1 MKADKRTL
9 FCLAILII
17 TFLASC
23 SLAVTP
29 RDPVE
34 GDLAVKPSP
43 VAAPTVTVTD
53 RTAGSGNVTL
63 SLSWEAVEG
72 ATQYEVLYQS
82 EDQIF
87 EGDWS
92 SHRVS
97 TNSASLTL
105 SANEVFRITVVASN
119 GYSSSDEG
127 GYALVSTINSIDEVS
142 PVISAGIPSIIIR
155 HPSVSFNGEK
165 ILDLVYTIRITNA
178 DGSQAMYADGKPVE
192 ELIIP
197 NSTYYSF
204 ADALAPSSEYAV
216 DVSMYIDNDGTDGY
230 SEDDEL
236 IDSATASFSTDVD
249 SYPDVVSAVSASLV
263 HTETGEAAFRLS
275 FTAPP
280 VKKGLEDQDV
290 KRRFRITRNEV
301 GGDSIVVLSETLPC
315 ESDDEDSFYLIDSQ
329 GLEANRQ
336 YTYTVESYYFFSEG
350 NAYNRQSD
358 ENGVESS
365 TVNLLSVPENL
376 EASIEGEKTEYTVTL
391 SFDFPFGLEDGHT
404 ISLERRET
412 GLQSDGYWSSVAI
425 GSQKVEGE
433 RVTITSTITLSEEEA
448 RRSHSYSYRVVV
460 SDGNFTTSAISTPVS
475 TTGTIKELNV
485 IEEFAATDT
494 ALAGKVSLGW
504 TYSED
509 GLDGTGL
516 SEQDLTIT
524 LLRAL
529 SPDYSDAQPVDEGF
543 VYSSGHY
550 EDSSVEDGV
559 TYHYAISV
567 GVSNQSGYEGYSEV
581 DYVSAS
587 SLAPVSSI
595 SASQGEYSER
605 IELSWSG
612 VDGAEDYQVYYRAY
626 GSEGDWILATDDIC
640 SPPESDPSTG
650 LWTASFTKD
659 AGTSSAGL
667 SYSFCVK
674 PEDREG
680 NVSQRDPAASAV
692 GNMLGPA
699 SITVDVSRGEYSDSI
714 LVRWN
719 AIPGATQYLVQGF
732 NGEGEDAMEIFR
744 EIVVPDGEGM
754 SVVFSTDNVSSE
766 AEYGLSQSYWFSI
779 TPQYNSQ
786 SSVTS
791 TERKEGWWVMPPK
804 DVSASKADSSS
815 VVFISWEPV
824 DAAEGYNVYRRRVEK
839 NSNGDYVS
847 LEDWGRPIQYTSMTS
862 VEDILSSDFNST
874 DAYYEYTVSTFIN
887 GVEGPLQTTFID
899 EPQNPEGLKKNIGF
913 PLYSPTQV
921 RISDVEVERHYDY
934 LSRIQFIE
942 NAYAD
947 SYQISSPLMSSP
959 IVIDMSLEDSVT
971 TIEDLSLAEAVE
983 GSVYR
988 DGKGNM
994 LVFIER
1000 PHLVDSV
1007 YFQISVSSMVDESVF
1022 PNDNVSN
1029 AYSATLRP
1037 SSLRYIEM
1045 IALANSVLSEAIAP
1059 ANAHYSGDWWYS
1071 GWESSSGYENPWT
1084 TTVGGGTV
1092 TTNVE
1097 DTNLGQQTEV
1107 AASIELSNV
1116 VLNMVRL
1123 SGSFA
1128 PTTGGTKLAYQTNP
1142 LYELVSKDGPLTVEL
1157 PLDYGT
1163 VQIDYQSV
1171 RVDNSA
1177 GTYVVSVDGVQ
1188 SDPIPATDV
1197 EVMPL

>member
-92 SHRVS
+92 SHWVS

-119 GYSSSDEG
+119 GYSSSDAG

-230 SEDDEL
+230 SEGDEL

-301 GGDSIVVLSETLPC
+301 GGDSIVVLSETLLC
-315 ESDDEDSFYLIDSQ
+315 ESDGEDSFYLIDSQ

-433 RVTITSTITLSEEEA
+433 RVTITSAISLSEDEA
-448 RRSHSYSYRVVV
+448 RRSHSYSYRVTV
-460 SDGNFTTSAISTPVS
+460 SYENFTSTAISTPVS

-524 LLRAL
+524 LLRSL
-529 SPDYSDAQPVDEGF
+529 SPDYSDAAAVEGDIDFTKGSYVD
-543 VYSSGHY
+543 ST
-550 EDSSVEDGV
+550 VEDGV

-595 SASQGEYSER
+595 SASQGEYSDR

-626 GSEGDWILATDDIC
+626 GSEGDWILATDELF
-640 SPPESDPSTG
+640 PKPESDPSTG
-650 LWTASFTKD
+650 LWTASFIKD

-667 SYSFCVK
+667 RYSFCVK
-674 PEDREG
+674 PVDREG
-680 NVSQRDPAASAV
+680 NVSQRNPAASAV

-699 SITVDVSRGEYSDSI
+699 SIVVDVSRGEYSDSI
-714 LVRWN
+714 LISWN

-744 EIVVPDGEGM
+744 QSVVPDGEGM

-766 AEYGLSQSYWFSI
+766 AEYGLSQHYWFSI

-791 TERKEGWWVMPPK
+791 TERVEGWWVMPPR
-804 DVSASKADSSS
+804 DIVASKAES
-815 VVFISWEPV
+815 
-824 DAAEGYNVYRRRVEK
+824 AEGTTIIWSPVADASRYYIYRRPLGSISSWQQIASTTDT
-839 NSNGDYVS
+839 NFIDYILDSGDNYSN
-847 LEDWGRPIQYTSMTS
+847 TS
-862 VEDILSSDFNST
+862 
-874 DAYYEYTVSTFIN
+874 YEYTVSTRI
-887 GVEGPLQTTFID
+887 GSVEGPVQTWFTTAED
-899 EPQNPEGLKKNIGF
+899 AVLADNVGF
-913 PLYSPTQV
+913 PLYHPEDIEVSEVSVGGDYLQKIEFLANSYATSYRITDSIENDVREFAVSSIDEGAVDDSQASDGLAYRVGDQITIFIRRPDVRSSIHYTISVASRNGNIESPVDQ
-921 RISDVEVERHYDY
+921 ISDSYATACTPEHLRLNEVVNFSNTILGEAIDIGNEAFGYDWWNGRVSSDGRPDSFETVVDGEVVISGVRKYGDISYSIGESYMDIKNYQPDGYRLMIESAHIDMELQDSDWNEEGYLGTDY
-934 LSRIQFIE
+934 LS
-942 NAYAD
+942 NLHY
-947 SYQISSPLMSSP
+947 
-959 IVIDMSLEDSVT
+959 T
-971 TIEDLSLAEAVE
+971 DLSVILPT
-983 GSVYR
+983 GY
-988 DGKGNM
+988 G
-994 LVFIER
+994 
-1000 PHLVDSV
+1000 
-1007 YFQISVSSMVDESVF
+1007 
-1022 PNDNVSN
+1022 
-1029 AYSATLRP
+1029 SATI
-1037 SSLRYIEM
+1037 S
-1045 IALANSVLSEAIAP
+1045 
-1059 ANAHYSGDWWYS
+1059 HGDN
-1071 GWESSSGYENPWT
+1071 GY
-1084 TTVGGGTV
+1084 TVSY
-1092 TTNVE
+1092 
-1097 DTNLGQQTEV
+1097 DGQ
-1107 AASIELSNV
+1107 
-1116 VLNMVRL
+1116 
-1123 SGSFA
+1123 SGSLSDSDVQVA
-1128 PTTGGTKLAYQTNP
+1128 PL
-1142 LYELVSKDGPLTVEL
+1142 
-1157 PLDYGT
+1157 
-1163 VQIDYQSV
+1163 
-1171 RVDNSA
+1171 
-1177 GTYVVSVDGVQ
+1177 
-1188 SDPIPATDV
+1188 
-1197 EVMPL
+1197 

>member
-43 VAAPTVTVTD
+43 VATPTVTVTD

-63 SLSWEAVEG
+63 SLSWDAVEG

-87 EGDWS
+87 EGEWS
-92 SHRVS
+92 SHKVP

-119 GYSSSDEG
+119 GYSSSDAG

-216 DVSMYIDNDGTDGY
+216 DVSMYIDNDGTAGY
-230 SEDDEL
+230 SEGDEL
-236 IDSATASFSTDVD
+236 IDSSTASFSTDVD
-249 SYPDVVSAVSASLV
+249 SYPDVVSAVSASL
-263 HTETGEAAFRLS
+263 TQTDAEDAAFRLS

-280 VKKGLEDQDV
+280 VKKGLEDQNV

-315 ESDDEDSFYLIDSQ
+315 ESDGEDSFYLIDSQ
-329 GLEANRQ
+329 DLEANRQ
-336 YTYTVESYYFFSEG
+336 YTYTVESYYFFNDG

-358 ENGVESS
+358 ENGVNSS
-365 TVNLLSVPENL
+365 PVNLLSVPENL
-376 EASIEGEKTEYTVTL
+376 EASIEGEGTAYTVTL
-391 SFDFPFGLEDGHT
+391 SFDFPFGLEEGHT

-412 GLQSDGYWSSVAI
+412 GLQSASDWSSVEFDNQI
-425 GSQKVEGE
+425 VEGE
-433 RVTITSTITLSEEEA
+433 RVTLTSTITLSEEEA
-448 RRSHSYSYRVVV
+448 RRSHSYSYRVTV
-460 SDGNFTTSAISTPVS
+460 SYENFTSTAISTPVS

-485 IEEFAATDT
+485 IEKFAATDT

-509 GLDGTGL
+509 GLSGTGL
-516 SEQDLTIT
+516 NEQDLTIT

-559 TYHYAISV
+559 TYYYAISV

-595 SASQGEYSER
+595 SASQGEYSDR

-612 VDGAEDYQVYYRAY
+612 VDGAKDYQVYYRAY
-626 GSEGDWILATDDIC
+626 GSEGDWILATDELF
-640 SPPESDPSTG
+640 PKPESDPSTG
-650 LWTASFTKD
+650 LWTASFIKD

-667 SYSFCVK
+667 RYSFCVK
-674 PEDREG
+674 PVDREG
-680 NVSQRDPAASAV
+680 NVSQRDPAVSAV

-699 SITVDVSRGEYSDSI
+699 SIVVDVSRGEYSDSI

-744 EIVVPDGEGM
+744 QSVVPDGEGM

-791 TERKEGWWVMPPK
+791 TERVKGWWVMPPR
-804 DVSASKADSSS
+804 DIVASKAES
-815 VVFISWEPV
+815 
-824 DAAEGYNVYRRRVEK
+824 AEGTTINWSPVADASRYYIYRRPLGSISSWQQIASTTDT
-839 NSNGDYVS
+839 NFIDYILDSGDNYSN
-847 LEDWGRPIQYTSMTS
+847 TS
-862 VEDILSSDFNST
+862 
-874 DAYYEYTVSTFIN
+874 YEYTVSTRI
-887 GVEGPLQTTFID
+887 GSVEGPVQTWFTTAED
-899 EPQNPEGLKKNIGF
+899 AVLADNVGF
-913 PLYSPTQV
+913 PLYHPEDIEVSEVSVGGDYLQKIEFVANSYATSYRITDSIENEVREFAVSSISEGAVDDSQATDGLSYRVGDQITIFIRRPDVRSSIHYTISVASRNGNIESPIDQ
-921 RISDVEVERHYDY
+921 ISDSYATACTPEHLRLNEVVNFSNSILGAAIAIGNEAFGYDWWNGSWDPDGRPDHFETVVDGEVVISGVRKYGDISYSIGESYMDIKNYQPDGYRLMIESVHIDMELQDSDWDEEGYLGTDY
-934 LSRIQFIE
+934 LS
-942 NAYAD
+942 NLHY
-947 SYQISSPLMSSP
+947 
-959 IVIDMSLEDSVT
+959 T
-971 TIEDLSLAEAVE
+971 DLSIILPT
-983 GSVYR
+983 GY
-988 DGKGNM
+988 G
-994 LVFIER
+994 
-1000 PHLVDSV
+1000 
-1007 YFQISVSSMVDESVF
+1007 
-1022 PNDNVSN
+1022 
-1029 AYSATLRP
+1029 SATI
-1037 SSLRYIEM
+1037 S
-1045 IALANSVLSEAIAP
+1045 
-1059 ANAHYSGDWWYS
+1059 HGDN
-1071 GWESSSGYENPWT
+1071 GY
-1084 TTVGGGTV
+1084 TV
-1092 TTNVE
+1092 TY
-1097 DTNLGQQTEV
+1097 DGQSGTLSDSDVQV
-1107 AASIELSNV
+1107 A
-1116 VLNMVRL
+1116 
-1123 SGSFA
+1123 
-1128 PTTGGTKLAYQTNP
+1128 P
-1142 LYELVSKDGPLTVEL
+1142 L
-1157 PLDYGT
+1157 
-1163 VQIDYQSV
+1163 
-1171 RVDNSA
+1171 
-1177 GTYVVSVDGVQ
+1177 
-1188 SDPIPATDV
+1188 
-1197 EVMPL
+1197 

>member
-17 TFLASC
+17 MFLASC

-43 VAAPTVTVTD
+43 VATPTVTVTD

-92 SHRVS
+92 SHWVS

-119 GYSSSDEG
+119 GYSSSDAG

-216 DVSMYIDNDGTDGY
+216 DVSMYIDNDGTAGY
-230 SEDDEL
+230 SEGDEL

-263 HTETGEAAFRLS
+263 HTETREAAFRLS

-290 KRRFRITRNEV
+290 HRRFRITRNEV

-315 ESDDEDSFYLIDSQ
+315 ESDGEDSFYLIDSQ

-336 YTYTVESYYFFSEG
+336 YTYTVESYYFFRDG

-365 TVNLLSVPENL
+365 PVNLLSVPENL
-376 EASIEGEKTEYTVTL
+376 EASIAGEGTAYTVTL
-391 SFDFPFGLEDGHT
+391 SFDFPFGLEEGHT

-412 GLQSDGYWSSVAI
+412 GLQSGSDWSSVAFDNQI
-425 GSQKVEGE
+425 VDGE
-433 RVTITSTITLSEEEA
+433 RVTITSAISLSEDEA
-448 RRSHSYSYRVVV
+448 RRSHSYSYRVTV
-460 SDGNFTTSAISTPVS
+460 SYENFTSTAISTPVS
-475 TTGTIKELNV
+475 TTGTLTELDVIKSLES
-485 IEEFAATDT
+485 TSPP
-494 ALAGKVSLGW
+494 LAGKISLSW
-504 TYSED
+504 DYDLSNLAED
-509 GLDGTGL
+509 IQED
-516 SEQDLTIT
+516 DLTFT
-524 LLRAL
+524 LLRSL
-529 SPDYSDAQPVDEGF
+529 SPDYSDAAAVEGDIDFTKGSYVD
-543 VYSSGHY
+543 ST
-550 EDSSVEDGV
+550 VEDGV

-581 DYVSAS
+581 DYISAS
-587 SLAPVSSI
+587 SLAPISSI
-595 SASQGEYSER
+595 SASQGEYSDR

-626 GSEGDWILATDDIC
+626 GSEGDWILATEDIC
-640 SPPESDPSTG
+640 PTPVSDPSTG
-650 LWTASFTKD
+650 LWIASFKKD

-667 SYSFCVK
+667 RYSFCVK

-680 NVSQRDPAASAV
+680 NVSQRDPAATAV

-744 EIVVPDGEGM
+744 EIVVPDGEVM

-791 TERKEGWWVMPPK
+791 TERVEGWWVMPPR
-804 DVSASKADSSS
+804 DIVASKAESAQLTYLSWTPVADASFYNIYRREYGGAGEWTYVATTSQSSYS
-815 VVFISWEPV
+815 VVDRDSGNR
-824 DAAEGYNVYRRRVEK
+824 ATNV
-839 NSNGDYVS
+839 
-847 LEDWGRPIQYTSMTS
+847 
-862 VEDILSSDFNST
+862 
-874 DAYYEYTVSTFIN
+874 AYEYSVSSTHD
-887 GVEGPLQTTFID
+887 GLEGPLQNYFVDTVEDDIYAD
-899 EPQNPEGLKKNIGF
+899 NVGF
-913 PLYSPTQV
+913 PLYHPEQV
-921 RISDVEVERHYDY
+921 VITELTLNGDQCFRISFKANPFATGYRISSTLMNDINLESIVDGLPAESEVVLNTAYRNGDEIVVYIVRPTVRTYVFVDISLSSINRNIEYETDRRSLPITYDG
-934 LSRIQFIE
+934 LLPEILRPGEMMNLVNPAFSQGF
-942 NAYAD
+942 ALAD
-947 SYQISSPLMSSP
+947 SAFSSDWAAFRGGEKRYNDRSDVSAHVPTESWGLVGDTDYDSASISFDGFEYNSVKLSGTVNIQIHTYVGSTMWHDYPAERL
-959 IVIDMSLEDSVT
+959 
-971 TIEDLSLAEAVE
+971 LSK
-983 GSVYR
+983 
-988 DGKGNM
+988 DGNM
-994 LVFIER
+994 LHAVLPLGYGEIDIVF
-1000 PHLVDSV
+1000 
-1007 YFQISVSSMVDESVF
+1007 
-1022 PNDNVSN
+1022 
-1029 AYSATLRP
+1029 
-1037 SSLRYIEM
+1037 
-1045 IALANSVLSEAIAP
+1045 NSVGV
-1059 ANAHYSGDWWYS
+1059 NGYSGGSYTIYS
-1071 GWESSSGYENPWT
+1071 SDGSIIAQDLP
-1084 TTVGGGTV
+1084 
-1092 TTNVE
+1092 
-1097 DTNLGQQTEV
+1097 
-1107 AASIELSNV
+1107 ASE
-1116 VLNMVRL
+1116 
-1123 SGSFA
+1123 
-1128 PTTGGTKLAYQTNP
+1128 
-1142 LYELVSKDGPLTVEL
+1142 
-1157 PLDYGT
+1157 
-1163 VQIDYQSV
+1163 
-1171 RVDNSA
+1171 
-1177 GTYVVSVDGVQ
+1177 
-1188 SDPIPATDV
+1188 V
-1197 EVMPL
+1197 EVPPV

>member
-17 TFLASC
+17 MFLASC

-119 GYSSSDEG
+119 GYSSSDAG

-216 DVSMYIDNDGTDGY
+216 DVSMYIDNDGTAGY

-391 SFDFPFGLEDGHT
+391 SFDFPFGLEEGHT
-404 ISLERRET
+404 ISLVRRET

-433 RVTITSTITLSEEEA
+433 RVTLTSTITLSEEEA

-595 SASQGEYSER
+595 SASQGEYSDR

-626 GSEGDWILATDDIC
+626 GSEGDWLPATDDIC

-667 SYSFCVK
+667 RYSFCVK
-674 PEDREG
+674 PVDREG
-680 NVSQRDPAASAV
+680 NVSQRNPAASAV

-699 SITVDVSRGEYSDSI
+699 SIVVDVSRGEYSDSI

-766 AEYGLSQSYWFSI
+766 AEYGLSQHYWFSI

-791 TERKEGWWVMPPK
+791 TERVEGWWVMPPR
-804 DVSASKADSSS
+804 DIVASKAES
-815 VVFISWEPV
+815 
-824 DAAEGYNVYRRRVEK
+824 AEGTTIIWSPVADASRYYIYRRPLGSISSWQQIASTTDT
-839 NSNGDYVS
+839 NFIDYILDSGDNYSN
-847 LEDWGRPIQYTSMTS
+847 TS
-862 VEDILSSDFNST
+862 
-874 DAYYEYTVSTFIN
+874 YEYTVSTRI
-887 GVEGPLQTTFID
+887 GSVEGPVQTWFTTAED
-899 EPQNPEGLKKNIGF
+899 AVLADNVGF
-913 PLYSPTQV
+913 PLYHPEDIEVSEVSVGGDYLQKIEFLANSYATSYRITDSIENDVREFAVSSIDEGAVDDSQASDGLAYRVGDQITIFIRRPDVRSSIHYTISVASRNGNIESPVDQ
-921 RISDVEVERHYDY
+921 ISDSYATACTPEHLRLNEVVNFSNTILGEAIDIGNEAFGYDWWNGRVSSDGRPDSFETVVDGEVVISGVRKYGDISYSIGESYMDIKNYQPDGYRLMIESAHIDMELQDSDWNEEGYLGTDY
-934 LSRIQFIE
+934 LS
-942 NAYAD
+942 NLHY
-947 SYQISSPLMSSP
+947 
-959 IVIDMSLEDSVT
+959 T
-971 TIEDLSLAEAVE
+971 DLSVILPT
-983 GSVYR
+983 GY
-988 DGKGNM
+988 G
-994 LVFIER
+994 
-1000 PHLVDSV
+1000 
-1007 YFQISVSSMVDESVF
+1007 
-1022 PNDNVSN
+1022 
-1029 AYSATLRP
+1029 SATI
-1037 SSLRYIEM
+1037 S
-1045 IALANSVLSEAIAP
+1045 
-1059 ANAHYSGDWWYS
+1059 HGDN
-1071 GWESSSGYENPWT
+1071 GY
-1084 TTVGGGTV
+1084 TVSY
-1092 TTNVE
+1092 
-1097 DTNLGQQTEV
+1097 DGQ
-1107 AASIELSNV
+1107 
-1116 VLNMVRL
+1116 
-1123 SGSFA
+1123 SGSLSDSDVQVA
-1128 PTTGGTKLAYQTNP
+1128 PL
-1142 LYELVSKDGPLTVEL
+1142 
-1157 PLDYGT
+1157 
-1163 VQIDYQSV
+1163 
-1171 RVDNSA
+1171 
-1177 GTYVVSVDGVQ
+1177 
-1188 SDPIPATDV
+1188 
-1197 EVMPL
+1197 

>member
-17 TFLASC
+17 MFLASC

-43 VAAPTVTVTD
+43 VAAVTVTVTD

-87 EGDWS
+87 EGEWS
-92 SHRVS
+92 SHKVP

-119 GYSSSDEG
+119 GYSESDAG

-216 DVSMYIDNDGTDGY
+216 DVSMYIDNDGTAGY
-230 SEDDEL
+230 SEGDAL

-249 SYPDVVSAVSASLV
+249 SYPDVVSAISAFL
-263 HTETGEAAFRLS
+263 TQTDAGDAAFRLS

-290 KRRFRITRNEV
+290 KRRFRITRNEI
-301 GGDSIVVLSETLPC
+301 GGDSVVVLSETLPC
-315 ESDDEDSFYLIDSQ
+315 ESDGEDSFYLIDSQ
-329 GLEANRQ
+329 GLESNRE

-350 NAYNRQSD
+350 NAYNRQSE

-365 TVNLLSVPENL
+365 PVHLLSVPENL
-376 EASIEGEKTEYTVTL
+376 EASIEGKETEYTVTL
-391 SFDFPFGLEDGHT
+391 SFDFPFGLEEGHT
-404 ISLERRET
+404 ISLKRRET
-412 GLQSDGYWSSVAI
+412 GLQSGGDWSSVGI
-425 GSQKVEGE
+425 DSQSVEGE
-433 RVTITSTITLSEEEA
+433 RVTLTSKISLTDEEA
-448 RRSHSYSYRVVV
+448 RRSHSYSYRVTV
-460 SDGNFTTSAISTPVS
+460 SYENFTSTAISTPVS
-475 TTGTIKELNV
+475 TTGTLTELDV
-485 IEEFAATDT
+485 IRNLKTTDLP
-494 ALAGKVSLGW
+494 LAGKVSLSW
-504 TYSED
+504 DYDLSNLTD
-509 GLDGTGL
+509 GIQ
-516 SEQDLTIT
+516 EKDLTFT
-524 LLRAL
+524 LLRGL
-529 SPDYSDAQPVDEGF
+529 SPDYSDVAAVEGDIDF
-543 VYSSGHY
+543 TSESYV
-550 EDSSVEDGV
+550 DSSVEDGV

-567 GVSNQSGYEGYSEV
+567 AVSDQDPSSLYAGYSEV
-581 DYVSAS
+581 DYVAAS

-595 SASQGEYSER
+595 SASQGEYSDR

-612 VDGAEDYQVYYRAY
+612 VDGAKDYQVYYKAY
-626 GSEGDWILATDDIC
+626 GSEGDWILATEDIC
-640 SPPESDPSTG
+640 STPNSDPSTG

-674 PEDREG
+674 PVDKED
-680 NVSQRDPAASAV
+680 NVSQNEPLASAV

-699 SITVDVSRGEYSDSI
+699 SIVVDVSRGEYSDSI
-714 LVRWN
+714 LVSWN

-744 EIVVPDGEGM
+744 QSVVPDGEGM

-791 TERKEGWWVMPPK
+791 TERVEGWWVMPPR
-804 DVSASKADSSS
+804 DIVASKAASAQLTYLSWTPVADASFYNIYRREYGGAGEWTYVATTSQSSYS
-815 VVFISWEPV
+815 VVDRDSGNRATNVAYEYSISTTHDGLEGTLQNYFV
-824 DAAEGYNVYRRRVEK
+824 D
-839 NSNGDYVS
+839 
-847 LEDWGRPIQYTSMTS
+847 T
-862 VEDILSSDFNST
+862 VEDDLYADN
-874 DAYYEYTVSTFIN
+874 V
-887 GVEGPLQTTFID
+887 
-899 EPQNPEGLKKNIGF
+899 GF
-913 PLYSPTQV
+913 PLYHPEQV
-921 RISDVEVERHYDY
+921 VITELTLNGDQCFRIS
-934 LSRIQFIE
+934 FKE
-942 NAYAD
+942 NPFATGYR
-947 SYQISSPLMSSP
+947 ISSTLMNDINLESIVDGLPAESEVALNTAYRNGDEIVVYIVRPTVLSS
-959 IVIDMSLEDSVT
+959 
-971 TIEDLSLAEAVE
+971 
-983 GSVYR
+983 
-988 DGKGNM
+988 
-994 LVFIER
+994 VFIDISISSVNTAISYETDKVSNPVTYDGLLPLTLR
-1000 PHLVDSV
+1000 PVEMVNIVNASFAQAFRIANE
-1007 YFQISVSSMVDESVF
+1007 YFQSDWSAFWSNPSESY
-1022 PNDNVSN
+1022 SN
-1029 AYSATLRP
+1029 GGSITASIPRETWIVGTDYDSATLT
-1037 SSLRYIEM
+1037 L
-1045 IALANSVLSEAIAP
+1045 
-1059 ANAHYSGDWWYS
+1059 NAYEWSGVRLT
-1071 GWESSSGYENPWT
+1071 G
-1084 TTVGGGTV
+1084 TVNVGIHAYAGGGINSTYP
-1092 TTNVE
+1092 
-1097 DTNLGQQTEV
+1097 
-1107 AASIELSNV
+1107 ACW
-1116 VLNMVRL
+1116 
-1123 SGSFA
+1123 
-1128 PTTGGTKLAYQTNP
+1128 
-1142 LYELVSKDGPLTVEL
+1142 LYSYGENRMHAIL
-1157 PLDYGT
+1157 PFDYGT
-1163 VQIDYQSV
+1163 IDITFNSVGVNDYSGGSYTIYSSDGSVIVQDM
-1171 RVDNSA
+1171 
-1177 GTYVVSVDGVQ
+1177 
-1188 SDPIPATDV
+1188 PASEV
-1197 EVMPL
+1197 EVSPV

>member
-119 GYSSSDEG
+119 GYSSSDAG

-216 DVSMYIDNDGTDGY
+216 DVSMYIDNDGTAGY
-230 SEDDEL
+230 SEGDEL

-290 KRRFRITRNEV
+290 QRRFRITRNEV
-301 GGDSIVVLSETLPC
+301 GGDSIVVLSETLQC
-315 ESDDEDSFYLIDSQ
+315 ESDDEDSFFLIDSQ
-329 GLEANRQ
+329 DLEANRQ

-412 GLQSDGYWSSVAI
+412 GLQSASDWSSVEFDNQI
-425 GSQKVEGE
+425 VDGE
-433 RVTITSTITLSEEEA
+433 RVTITSSISLSEDEA
-448 RRSHSYSYRVVV
+448 RRSHSYSYRVTVRYE
-460 SDGNFTTSAISTPVS
+460 NFTSTAISTPVS
-475 TTGTIKELNV
+475 TTGTLTELDVIKSL
-485 IEEFAATDT
+485 ASTSLP
-494 ALAGKVSLGW
+494 LAGKVSLSWDYDDSNLTNGIQ
-504 TYSED
+504 ED
-509 GLDGTGL
+509 
-516 SEQDLTIT
+516 DLTFT
-524 LLRAL
+524 LLRSL
-529 SPDYSDAQPVDEGF
+529 SPDYSDAAAVEGDIDFTKGSYVD
-543 VYSSGHY
+543 ST
-550 EDSSVEDGV
+550 VEDGV

-595 SASQGEYSER
+595 SASQGEYSDR

-612 VDGAEDYQVYYRAY
+612 VDGAEDYQVYYRPY
-626 GSEGDWILATDDIC
+626 GSEGDWILATEDIC
-640 SPPESDPSTG
+640 STPKSDPSTG
-650 LWTASFTKD
+650 LWTASFIKD

-667 SYSFCVK
+667 RYSFCVK
-674 PEDREG
+674 PVDREG
-680 NVSQRDPAASAV
+680 NVSQRNPAASAV

-714 LVRWN
+714 LISWN

-744 EIVVPDGEGM
+744 QSVVPDGEGM

-766 AEYGLSQSYWFSI
+766 AEYSLSQHYWFSI

-791 TERKEGWWVMPPK
+791 TERVEGWWVMPPR
-804 DVSASKADSSS
+804 DIVASKAASAEGTT
-815 VVFISWEPV
+815 ISWSPV
-824 DAAEGYNVYRRRVEK
+824 ADASRYYIYRRPLGSISSWQQIASTTDT
-839 NSNGDYVS
+839 NFIDYILDSGDNYSN
-847 LEDWGRPIQYTSMTS
+847 TS
-862 VEDILSSDFNST
+862 
-874 DAYYEYTVSTFIN
+874 YEYTVSTRI
-887 GVEGPLQTTFID
+887 GSVEGPVQTWFTTAED
-899 EPQNPEGLKKNIGF
+899 AVLADNVGF
-913 PLYSPTQV
+913 PLYHPEDIEVSEVSVGGDYLQKIEFLANSYATSYRITDSIENDVREFAVSSIDEGAVDDSQASDGLAYRVGDQITIFIRRPDVRSSIHYTISVASRNGNIESPVDQ
-921 RISDVEVERHYDY
+921 ISDSYATACTPEHLRLNEVVNFSNTILGEAIDIGNEAFGYDWWNGRVSSDGRPDSFETVVDGEVVISGVRKYGDISYSIGESYMDIKNYQPDGYRLMIESAHIDMELQDSDWNEEGYLGTDY
-934 LSRIQFIE
+934 LS
-942 NAYAD
+942 NLHY
-947 SYQISSPLMSSP
+947 
-959 IVIDMSLEDSVT
+959 T
-971 TIEDLSLAEAVE
+971 DLSVILPT
-983 GSVYR
+983 GY
-988 DGKGNM
+988 G
-994 LVFIER
+994 
-1000 PHLVDSV
+1000 
-1007 YFQISVSSMVDESVF
+1007 
-1022 PNDNVSN
+1022 
-1029 AYSATLRP
+1029 SATI
-1037 SSLRYIEM
+1037 S
-1045 IALANSVLSEAIAP
+1045 
-1059 ANAHYSGDWWYS
+1059 HGDN
-1071 GWESSSGYENPWT
+1071 GY
-1084 TTVGGGTV
+1084 TVSY
-1092 TTNVE
+1092 
-1097 DTNLGQQTEV
+1097 DGQ
-1107 AASIELSNV
+1107 
-1116 VLNMVRL
+1116 
-1123 SGSFA
+1123 SGSLSDSDVQVA
-1128 PTTGGTKLAYQTNP
+1128 PL
-1142 LYELVSKDGPLTVEL
+1142 
-1157 PLDYGT
+1157 
-1163 VQIDYQSV
+1163 
-1171 RVDNSA
+1171 
-1177 GTYVVSVDGVQ
+1177 
-1188 SDPIPATDV
+1188 
-1197 EVMPL
+1197 

>member
-1 MKADKRTL
+1 MKADKRTI

-17 TFLASC
+17 MFLASC

-119 GYSSSDEG
+119 GYSSSDAG

-216 DVSMYIDNDGTDGY
+216 DVSMYIDNDGTAGY
-230 SEDDEL
+230 SEGDEL
-236 IDSATASFSTDVD
+236 IDSATSSFSTDVD
-249 SYPDVVSAVSASLV
+249 SYPDVVSAVSASLLQ
-263 HTETGEAAFRLS
+263 TETGDAAFRLS

-315 ESDDEDSFYLIDSQ
+315 ESDGEDSFFLIDSQ

-365 TVNLLSVPENL
+365 PVNLLSVPENL

-391 SFDFPFGLEDGHT
+391 SFDFPFGLEEGHT

-425 GSQKVEGE
+425 DNQIVDGE
-433 RVTITSTITLSEEEA
+433 RVTITSSISLSEDEA
-448 RRSHSYSYRVVV
+448 RRSHSYSYRVTV
-460 SDGNFTTSAISTPVS
+460 NYEKFTSTAISTPVS
-475 TTGTIKELNV
+475 TTGTLAELDVIKSLES
-485 IEEFAATDT
+485 TSPP
-494 ALAGKVSLGW
+494 LAGKISLSWDYDLSNLAEGIQ
-504 TYSED
+504 ED
-509 GLDGTGL
+509 
-516 SEQDLTIT
+516 DLTIT

-529 SPDYSDAQPVDEGF
+529 SPDYSDAAAVEGDIDFTKGSYVD
-543 VYSSGHY
+543 
-550 EDSSVEDGV
+550 DTVEDGV
-559 TYHYAISV
+559 NYHYAISV
-567 GVSNQSGYEGYSEV
+567 GVTNQSGYEGYSEV

-595 SASQGEYSER
+595 SASQGEYSDR

-612 VDGAEDYQVYYRAY
+612 VDGAEDYQVYYRPH
-626 GSEGDWILATDDIC
+626 GSDGEWILATDDIC
-640 SPPESDPSTG
+640 STPKSDPSTG
-650 LWTASFTKD
+650 LWTASFKKD

-714 LVRWN
+714 LVSWN

-744 EIVVPDGEGM
+744 HSVVPDGEVM

-766 AEYGLSQSYWFSI
+766 AEYSLSQHYWFSI

-791 TERKEGWWVMPPK
+791 TERKEGWWVMPPR
-804 DVSASKADSSS
+804 DIVASKAAS
-815 VVFISWEPV
+815 
-824 DAAEGYNVYRRRVEK
+824 AEGTTVSWSPVADASRYYIYRRPLGSISSWQQIASTTDT
-839 NSNGDYVS
+839 NFIDYILDSGDNYSN
-847 LEDWGRPIQYTSMTS
+847 TS
-862 VEDILSSDFNST
+862 
-874 DAYYEYTVSTFIN
+874 YEYTVSTRISS
-887 GVEGPLQTTFID
+887 VEGPVQTWFTTAED
-899 EPQNPEGLKKNIGF
+899 AVLADNVGF
-913 PLYSPTQV
+913 PLYHPEN
-921 RISDVEVERHYDY
+921 IEVSEVSVGGDY
-934 LSRIQFIE
+934 LQKIE
-942 NAYAD
+942 
-947 SYQISSPLMSSP
+947 
-959 IVIDMSLEDSVT
+959 
-971 TIEDLSLAEAVE
+971 
-983 GSVYR
+983 
-988 DGKGNM
+988 
-994 LVFIER
+994 F
-1000 PHLVDSV
+1000 
-1007 YFQISVSSMVDESVF
+1007 
-1022 PNDNVSN
+1022 
-1029 AYSATLRP
+1029 
-1037 SSLRYIEM
+1037 
-1045 IALANSVLSEAIAP
+1045 LANSYATSYRITDSIENEVREFAVSSIDEGAVDDSQATDGLSYRVGDQITIFIRRPDVRSSIHYTISVASRNGDIESPVDQISDSYATACTPEHLRLNEVVNFSNTVISFAIAIGND
-1059 ANAHYSGDWWYS
+1059 AFGYDWWNGPAS
-1071 GWESSSGYENPWT
+1071 LDSSSNEYEHVIDGNKVIHAVRKYSEQLDIGYSTGESYMEISGYQPDGFRVMIDSAHIGFALSTNTDGGLGYLGDDLISNLYYTDLQLTLPT
-1084 TTVGGGTV
+1084 GYGSATISHGDNGYTVNYDGQSGTLSDSDV
-1092 TTNVE
+1092 
-1097 DTNLGQQTEV
+1097 QV
-1107 AASIELSNV
+1107 A
-1116 VLNMVRL
+1116 
-1123 SGSFA
+1123 
-1128 PTTGGTKLAYQTNP
+1128 P
-1142 LYELVSKDGPLTVEL
+1142 L
-1157 PLDYGT
+1157 
-1163 VQIDYQSV
+1163 
-1171 RVDNSA
+1171 
-1177 GTYVVSVDGVQ
+1177 
-1188 SDPIPATDV
+1188 
-1197 EVMPL
+1197 

>member
-17 TFLASC
+17 MFLASC

-43 VAAPTVTVTD
+43 VATPTVTVTD

-119 GYSSSDEG
+119 GYSSSDAG

-216 DVSMYIDNDGTDGY
+216 DVSMYIDNDGTAGY
-230 SEDDEL
+230 SEGDEL

-263 HTETGEAAFRLS
+263 RTGTGEAAFRLS

-290 KRRFRITRNEV
+290 HRRFRITRNEV
-301 GGDSIVVLSETLPC
+301 GGDSIVVLSETLLC
-315 ESDDEDSFYLIDSQ
+315 ESDGEDSFYLIDSQ

-365 TVNLLSVPENL
+365 PVNLLSVPENL
-376 EASIEGEKTEYTVTL
+376 EASIEGEGMEYTVTL
-391 SFDFPFGLEDGHT
+391 SFDFPFGLEKGHT

-412 GLQSDGYWSSVAI
+412 GLQSGSDWSRVEFDNQI
-425 GSQKVEGE
+425 VEGE
-433 RVTITSTITLSEEEA
+433 RVTLTSTITLSEEEA
-448 RRSHSYSYRVVV
+448 RRSHSYSYRVTV
-460 SDGNFTTSAISTPVS
+460 SYENFTSTAISTPVS
-475 TTGTIKELNV
+475 TTGTLPELDVIKSL
-485 IEEFAATDT
+485 ASSSPP
-494 ALAGKVSLGW
+494 LAGKISLSWDYDLSNLAEGIQ
-504 TYSED
+504 ED
-509 GLDGTGL
+509 
-516 SEQDLTIT
+516 DLEIT
-524 LLRAL
+524 LLRGQ
-529 SPDYSDAQPVDEGF
+529 SPDYSDAQELEGSFDFKSRSYVD
-543 VYSSGHY
+543 
-550 EDSSVEDGV
+550 DTVEDGV

-567 GVSNQSGYEGYSEV
+567 GVTNQSGYEGYSEV

-595 SASQGEYSER
+595 SASQGEYSDK

-612 VDGAEDYQVYYRAY
+612 VDGAEDYQVYYRPY
-626 GSEGDWILATDDIC
+626 GSEGDWILATEDIC
-640 SPPESDPSTG
+640 STPKSDPSTG
-650 LWTASFTKD
+650 LWTASFKKD

-714 LVRWN
+714 LVSWN

-744 EIVVPDGEGM
+744 EIVVPDEEVM

-766 AEYGLSQSYWFSI
+766 AEYGLSQHYWFSI

-791 TERKEGWWVMPPK
+791 TERKEGWWVMPPR
-804 DVSASKADSSS
+804 DIVASKAASAEGTT
-815 VVFISWEPV
+815 ISWSPV
-824 DAAEGYNVYRRRVEK
+824 ADASRYYIYRRPLGSISSWQQIASTTDTNFIDYILDSGE
-839 NSNGDYVS
+839 NYSN
-847 LEDWGRPIQYTSMTS
+847 TS
-862 VEDILSSDFNST
+862 
-874 DAYYEYTVSTFIN
+874 YEYTVSTRI
-887 GVEGPLQTTFID
+887 GSVEGPVQTWFTTAED
-899 EPQNPEGLKKNIGF
+899 AVLADNVGF
-913 PLYSPTQV
+913 PLYHPED
-921 RISDVEVERHYDY
+921 IEVSEVSVGGDY
-934 LSRIQFIE
+934 LQKIE
-942 NAYAD
+942 
-947 SYQISSPLMSSP
+947 
-959 IVIDMSLEDSVT
+959 
-971 TIEDLSLAEAVE
+971 
-983 GSVYR
+983 
-988 DGKGNM
+988 
-994 LVFIER
+994 F
-1000 PHLVDSV
+1000 
-1007 YFQISVSSMVDESVF
+1007 
-1022 PNDNVSN
+1022 
-1029 AYSATLRP
+1029 
-1037 SSLRYIEM
+1037 
-1045 IALANSVLSEAIAP
+1045 LANSYATSYRITDSIENEVREFAVSSISEGAVDDSQATDGLSYRVGDQITIFIRRPDVRSSIHYTISVASRNGNIESPVDQISDAYATACTPEHLRLNEVVNFSNTVISFAIAIGND
-1059 ANAHYSGDWWYS
+1059 AFGYDWWNGPAS
-1071 GWESSSGYENPWT
+1071 LDSSSNEYEHVIDGNTVIHAVRKYSEQLDIGYSTGESYMEISGYQPDGFRVMIDSAHIGFALSTNTDGGLGYLGDDLISNLYYTDLQLTLPT
-1084 TTVGGGTV
+1084 GYGSATISHGDNGYTVNYDGQSGTLSDSDV
-1092 TTNVE
+1092 
-1097 DTNLGQQTEV
+1097 QV
-1107 AASIELSNV
+1107 A
-1116 VLNMVRL
+1116 
-1123 SGSFA
+1123 
-1128 PTTGGTKLAYQTNP
+1128 P
-1142 LYELVSKDGPLTVEL
+1142 L
-1157 PLDYGT
+1157 
-1163 VQIDYQSV
+1163 
-1171 RVDNSA
+1171 
-1177 GTYVVSVDGVQ
+1177 
-1188 SDPIPATDV
+1188 
-1197 EVMPL
+1197 

>member
-17 TFLASC
+17 MFLASC

-119 GYSSSDEG
+119 GYSSSDAG

-216 DVSMYIDNDGTDGY
+216 DVSMYIDNDGTAGY
-230 SEDDEL
+230 SEGDEL

-301 GGDSIVVLSETLPC
+301 GGDSIVVLSETLLC
-315 ESDDEDSFYLIDSQ
+315 ESDGEDSFYLIDSQ

-376 EASIEGEKTEYTVTL
+376 EASIEGEGTAYTVTL
-391 SFDFPFGLEDGHT
+391 SFDFPFGLEEGHT

-433 RVTITSTITLSEEEA
+433 RVTLTSTITLSEDEA

-595 SASQGEYSER
+595 SASQGEYSDR

-650 LWTASFTKD
+650 LWTASFIKD

-680 NVSQRDPAASAV
+680 NVSQRNPAASAV

-714 LVRWN
+714 LISWN

-744 EIVVPDGEGM
+744 QSVVPDGEGM

-766 AEYGLSQSYWFSI
+766 AEYSLSQHYWFSI

-791 TERKEGWWVMPPK
+791 TKRVEGWWVMPPR
-804 DVSASKADSSS
+804 DIVASKAAS
-815 VVFISWEPV
+815 
-824 DAAEGYNVYRRRVEK
+824 AEGTTVSWSPVADASRYYIYRRPLGSISSWQQIASTTDTNFIDYILDSGE
-839 NSNGDYVS
+839 NYSN
-847 LEDWGRPIQYTSMTS
+847 TS
-862 VEDILSSDFNST
+862 
-874 DAYYEYTVSTFIN
+874 YEYTVSTRI
-887 GVEGPLQTTFID
+887 GSVEGPVQTWFTTAED
-899 EPQNPEGLKKNIGF
+899 AVLADNVGF
-913 PLYSPTQV
+913 PLYHPEDIEVSEVSVGGDYLQKIEFLANSYATSYRITDSIENDVREFAVSSIDEGAVDDSQASDGLAYRVGDQITIFIRRPDVRSSIHYTISVASRNGNIESPVDQ
-921 RISDVEVERHYDY
+921 ISDSYATACTPEHLRLNEVVNFSNTILGEAIDIGNEAFGYDWWNGRVSSDGRPDSFETVVDGEVVISGVRKYGDISYSIGESYMDIKNYQPDGYRLMIESAHIDMELQDSDWNEEGYLGTDY
-934 LSRIQFIE
+934 LS
-942 NAYAD
+942 NLHY
-947 SYQISSPLMSSP
+947 
-959 IVIDMSLEDSVT
+959 T
-971 TIEDLSLAEAVE
+971 DLSVILPT
-983 GSVYR
+983 GY
-988 DGKGNM
+988 G
-994 LVFIER
+994 
-1000 PHLVDSV
+1000 
-1007 YFQISVSSMVDESVF
+1007 
-1022 PNDNVSN
+1022 
-1029 AYSATLRP
+1029 SATI
-1037 SSLRYIEM
+1037 S
-1045 IALANSVLSEAIAP
+1045 
-1059 ANAHYSGDWWYS
+1059 HGDN
-1071 GWESSSGYENPWT
+1071 GY
-1084 TTVGGGTV
+1084 TVSY
-1092 TTNVE
+1092 
-1097 DTNLGQQTEV
+1097 DGQ
-1107 AASIELSNV
+1107 
-1116 VLNMVRL
+1116 
-1123 SGSFA
+1123 SGSLSDSDVQVA
-1128 PTTGGTKLAYQTNP
+1128 PL
-1142 LYELVSKDGPLTVEL
+1142 
-1157 PLDYGT
+1157 
-1163 VQIDYQSV
+1163 
-1171 RVDNSA
+1171 
-1177 GTYVVSVDGVQ
+1177 
-1188 SDPIPATDV
+1188 
-1197 EVMPL
+1197 

>member
-17 TFLASC
+17 MFLASC

-92 SHRVS
+92 SHWVS

-119 GYSSSDEG
+119 GYSSSDAG

-216 DVSMYIDNDGTDGY
+216 DVSMYIDNDGTAGY
-230 SEDDEL
+230 SEGDEL

-249 SYPDVVSAVSASLV
+249 SYPDVVSAISASL
-263 HTETGEAAFRLS
+263 TKTDAGDAAFRLS

-280 VKKGLEDQDV
+280 EKKGLEDQDV
-290 KRRFRITRNEV
+290 HRRFRITRNEV

-315 ESDDEDSFYLIDSQ
+315 ESDGEDSFYLIDSQ

-336 YTYTVESYYFFSEG
+336 YTYTVESYYFFSDG

-376 EASIEGEKTEYTVTL
+376 EASIKGEKTEYTVTL
-391 SFDFPFGLEDGHT
+391 SFDFPFGLEEGHT

-412 GLQSDGYWSSVAI
+412 GLQSDGYWSTVEI
-425 GSQKVEGE
+425 GSQNVEDEGE
-433 RVTITSTITLSEEEA
+433 RVTLTSTITLSEEEA
-448 RRSHSYSYRVVV
+448 RRSHSYSYRVTV
-460 SDGNFTTSAISTPVS
+460 SYENFTSTAISTPVS
-475 TTGTIKELNV
+475 TTGTLTELDV
-485 IEEFAATDT
+485 IQNLASTSLP
-494 ALAGKVSLGW
+494 LAGKVSLSWDYDDSNLTNGIQ
-504 TYSED
+504 ED
-509 GLDGTGL
+509 
-516 SEQDLTIT
+516 DLTFT
-524 LLRAL
+524 LLRSL
-529 SPDYSDAQPVDEGF
+529 SPDYSDAAAVEGDIDFTKGSYVD
-543 VYSSGHY
+543 ST
-550 EDSSVEDGV
+550 VEDGV

-587 SLAPVSSI
+587 SLAPISSI
-595 SASQGEYSER
+595 SASQGEYSDK

-612 VDGAEDYQVYYRAY
+612 VDGAEDYQVYYRPY
-626 GSEGDWILATDDIC
+626 GSKGDWILATEDIC
-640 SPPESDPSTG
+640 STPKSDPSTG
-650 LWTASFTKD
+650 LWTASFKKD

-680 NVSQRDPAASAV
+680 NVSQRDPAVSAV

-714 LVRWN
+714 LISWN

-744 EIVVPDGEGM
+744 EIVVPDGEVM

-766 AEYGLSQSYWFSI
+766 AEYSLSQHYWFSI

-791 TERKEGWWVMPPK
+791 TERKEGWWVMPPR
-804 DVSASKADSSS
+804 DIVASKAASAEGTT
-815 VVFISWEPV
+815 ISWSPV
-824 DAAEGYNVYRRRVEK
+824 ADASRYYIYRRPLGSISSWQQIASTTDT
-839 NSNGDYVS
+839 NFIDYILDSGDNYSN
-847 LEDWGRPIQYTSMTS
+847 TS
-862 VEDILSSDFNST
+862 
-874 DAYYEYTVSTFIN
+874 YEYTVSTRI
-887 GVEGPLQTTFID
+887 GSVEGPVQTWFTTAED
-899 EPQNPEGLKKNIGF
+899 AVLADNVGF
-913 PLYSPTQV
+913 PLYHPEDIEVSEVSVGGDYLQKIEFLANSYATSYRITDSIENDVREFAVSSIDEGAVDDSQASDGLAYRVGDQITIFIRRPDVRSSIHYTISVASRNGNIESPVDQ
-921 RISDVEVERHYDY
+921 ISDSYATACTPEHLRLNEVVNFSNSILGAAIAIGNEAFGYDWWNGRVSSDGRPDSFETVVDGEVVISGVRKYGDISYSIGESYMDIKNYQPDGYRLMIESAHIDMELQDSDWNEEGYLGTDY
-934 LSRIQFIE
+934 LS
-942 NAYAD
+942 NLHY
-947 SYQISSPLMSSP
+947 
-959 IVIDMSLEDSVT
+959 T
-971 TIEDLSLAEAVE
+971 DLSVILPT
-983 GSVYR
+983 GY
-988 DGKGNM
+988 G
-994 LVFIER
+994 
-1000 PHLVDSV
+1000 
-1007 YFQISVSSMVDESVF
+1007 
-1022 PNDNVSN
+1022 
-1029 AYSATLRP
+1029 SATI
-1037 SSLRYIEM
+1037 SHGDNGYTVNYDGQSGT
-1045 IALANSVLSEAIAP
+1045 LSDSDVQVAP
-1059 ANAHYSGDWWYS
+1059 
-1071 GWESSSGYENPWT
+1071 
-1084 TTVGGGTV
+1084 
-1092 TTNVE
+1092 
-1097 DTNLGQQTEV
+1097 L
-1107 AASIELSNV
+1107 
-1116 VLNMVRL
+1116 
-1123 SGSFA
+1123 
-1128 PTTGGTKLAYQTNP
+1128 
-1142 LYELVSKDGPLTVEL
+1142 
-1157 PLDYGT
+1157 
-1163 VQIDYQSV
+1163 
-1171 RVDNSA
+1171 
-1177 GTYVVSVDGVQ
+1177 
-1188 SDPIPATDV
+1188 
-1197 EVMPL
+1197 

>member
-17 TFLASC
+17 MFLASC

-43 VAAPTVTVTD
+43 VASPTVTVTD
-53 RTAGSGNVTL
+53 RASGSGNVTL

-87 EGDWS
+87 EGKWS

-119 GYSSSDEG
+119 GYSESDAG

-216 DVSMYIDNDGTDGY
+216 DVSMYIDNDGTAGY
-230 SEDDEL
+230 SEGDEL
-236 IDSATASFSTDVD
+236 IDSSTASFSTDVD
-249 SYPDVVSAVSASLV
+249 SYPDVVSAISAFL
-263 HTETGEAAFRLS
+263 TQTDAGDAAFRLS

-290 KRRFRITRNEV
+290 KRRFRITRNEI
-301 GGDSIVVLSETLPC
+301 GGDSVVVLSETLPC
-315 ESDDEDSFYLIDSQ
+315 ESDGEDSFYLIDSQ
-329 GLEANRQ
+329 GLESNRE
-336 YTYTVESYYFFSEG
+336 YTYTVESYYFFSKG
-350 NAYNRQSD
+350 NAYNRQSE

-365 TVNLLSVPENL
+365 PVHLLSVPENL
-376 EASIEGEKTEYTVTL
+376 EASIEGKETEYTVTL
-391 SFDFPFGLEDGHT
+391 SFDFPFGLEEGHT

-412 GLQSDGYWSSVAI
+412 GLQSGSDWSSVE
-425 GSQKVEGE
+425 SDNPSVDGE
-433 RVTITSTITLSEEEA
+433 RVTITSAISLSEDEA
-448 RRSHSYSYRVVV
+448 RRSHSYSYRVTI
-460 SDGNFTTSAISTPVS
+460 SDGNFTSTAISTPVS
-475 TTGTIKELNV
+475 TTGTLTELDV
-485 IEEFAATDT
+485 IQNLASTSLP
-494 ALAGKVSLGW
+494 LAGKISLKW
-504 TYSED
+504 DYSED
-509 GLDGTGL
+509 GLAGTGL
-516 SEQDLTIT
+516 SAQDLTIT
-524 LLRAL
+524 LLRGQ
-529 SPDYSDAQPVDEGF
+529 SPDYSDAQPVDGGF
-543 VYSSGHY
+543 VYRSEHY
-550 EDSSVEDGV
+550 VDSSVEDGV
-559 TYHYAISV
+559 TYYYAISV
-567 GVSNQSGYEGYSEV
+567 GVSNHADYEGYNEV

-595 SASQGEYSER
+595 SASQGEFSDR

-612 VDGAEDYQVYYRAY
+612 VDGAKGYQVYYRAY
-626 GSEGDWILATDDIC
+626 GSEEDWILATEDIC
-640 SPPESDPSTG
+640 PTPVSDPSTG

-667 SYSFCVK
+667 RYSFSVK
-674 PEDREG
+674 PVDKED
-680 NVSQRDPAASAV
+680 NVSQNEPIATAV

-699 SITVDVSRGEYSDSI
+699 SIVVDVSRGEYSDSI
-714 LVRWN
+714 LVSWN

-732 NGEGEDAMEIFR
+732 NGEDEDAMEIFR
-744 EIVVPDGEGM
+744 EIVVPDGAGM
-754 SVVFSTDNVSSE
+754 SVVFSTDNVSSQ

-791 TERKEGWWVMPPK
+791 TERVEGWWVMPPK
-804 DVSASKADSSS
+804 DVTASKAASSS

-862 VEDILSSDFNST
+862 VEDIVSSDFNST

-1123 SGSFA
+1123 SGAFA

-1142 LYELVSKDGPLTVEL
+1142 LYELISKNGPMTVEL

-1188 SDPIPATDV
+1188 SGPIPATNV
-1197 EVMPL
+1197 EVLPL

>member
-17 TFLASC
+17 MFLASC

-29 RDPVE
+29 RDPVD
-34 GDLAVKPSP
+34 GDLALKPSP

-53 RTAGSGNVTL
+53 RTSGSGNVTL

-119 GYSSSDEG
+119 GYSSSDAG

-216 DVSMYIDNDGTDGY
+216 DVSMYIDNDGTAGY
-230 SEDDEL
+230 SEGDEL

-263 HTETGEAAFRLS
+263 QTETGEAAFRLS

-315 ESDDEDSFYLIDSQ
+315 ESDDEDSFFLIDSQ

-365 TVNLLSVPENL
+365 PVNLLSVPENL
-376 EASIEGEKTEYTVTL
+376 EASIEGEGTAYTVTL
-391 SFDFPFGLEDGHT
+391 SFDFPFGLEEGHT

-412 GLQSDGYWSSVAI
+412 GLQSGSDWSRVESDSPSVD
-425 GSQKVEGE
+425 GE

-448 RRSHSYSYRVVV
+448 RRSHSYSYRVTVR
-460 SDGNFTTSAISTPVS
+460 DGTFTTSAISTPVS

-485 IEEFAATDT
+485 IEEFAATAT

-559 TYHYAISV
+559 TYYYAISV
-567 GVSNQSGYEGYSEV
+567 VIANQSGYEGYSEV

-595 SASQGEYSER
+595 SASQGEFSDK

-612 VDGAEDYQVYYRAY
+612 VDGAKGYQVYYRAY
-626 GSEGDWILATDDIC
+626 GSEEDWILATEDIC
-640 SPPESDPSTG
+640 PTPVSDPSTG

-667 SYSFCVK
+667 RYSFSVK
-674 PEDREG
+674 PVDKED
-680 NVSQRDPAASAV
+680 NVSQNEPIATAV

-699 SITVDVSRGEYSDSI
+699 SIVVDVSRGEYSDSI
-714 LVRWN
+714 LVSWN

-744 EIVVPDGEGM
+744 QSVVPDGERM
-754 SVVFSTDNVSSE
+754 SVVCTTDNISTE

-791 TERKEGWWVMPPK
+791 TERVEGWWVMPPR
-804 DVSASKADSSS
+804 DIVASKAESAQLTYLSWTPVEDASFYNIYRREYGGTGEWAYVATTSQSSYS
-815 VVFISWEPV
+815 VVDRDSGNR
-824 DAAEGYNVYRRRVEK
+824 ATNV
-839 NSNGDYVS
+839 
-847 LEDWGRPIQYTSMTS
+847 
-862 VEDILSSDFNST
+862 
-874 DAYYEYTVSTFIN
+874 AYEYSISTTHD
-887 GVEGPLQTTFID
+887 GLEGPLQNYFVDTVED
-899 EPQNPEGLKKNIGF
+899 DLYADNVGF
-913 PLYSPTQV
+913 PLYHPEQV
-921 RISDVEVERHYDY
+921 VITELTLNGDQCFRISFKENPFATGYRVSSTLMNDINLESIVDGLPSESEVSLNTAYRNGDEIVVYIVRPTV
-934 LSRIQFIE
+934 LSSVFI
-942 NAYAD
+942 D
-947 SYQISSPLMSSP
+947 ISISSVNTAISYETDKVSNPVTYDGLLPLTLRPVEMVN
-959 IVIDMSLEDSVT
+959 IVNASFAQAFRIANE
-971 TIEDLSLAEAVE
+971 
-983 GSVYR
+983 
-988 DGKGNM
+988 
-994 LVFIER
+994 
-1000 PHLVDSV
+1000 
-1007 YFQISVSSMVDESVF
+1007 YFQSDWSAFWSNPSESY
-1022 PNDNVSN
+1022 SN
-1029 AYSATLRP
+1029 GGSITASIPRETWIVGTDYDSATLT
-1037 SSLRYIEM
+1037 L
-1045 IALANSVLSEAIAP
+1045 
-1059 ANAHYSGDWWYS
+1059 NAYEWSGVRLTGTVNVGIHAY
-1071 GWESSSGYENPWT
+1071 
-1084 TTVGGGTV
+1084 VGGGINSTYP
-1092 TTNVE
+1092 
-1097 DTNLGQQTEV
+1097 
-1107 AASIELSNV
+1107 ACW
-1116 VLNMVRL
+1116 
-1123 SGSFA
+1123 
-1128 PTTGGTKLAYQTNP
+1128 
-1142 LYELVSKDGPLTVEL
+1142 LYSYGENRMHAIL
-1157 PLDYGT
+1157 PFDYGT
-1163 VQIDYQSV
+1163 IDITFNSVGVNDYSGGSYTIYSSDGSVIVQDL
-1171 RVDNSA
+1171 
-1177 GTYVVSVDGVQ
+1177 
-1188 SDPIPATDV
+1188 PASEV
-1197 EVMPL
+1197 EVSPV

>member
-92 SHRVS
+92 SHWVS

-216 DVSMYIDNDGTDGY
+216 DVSMYIDNDGTAGY

-249 SYPDVVSAVSASLV
+249 SYPDVVSAVSASLTQ
-263 HTETGEAAFRLS
+263 TETGEAAFRLS

-290 KRRFRITRNEV
+290 QRRFRITRNEV

-315 ESDDEDSFYLIDSQ
+315 ESDGEDSFYLIDSQ

-365 TVNLLSVPENL
+365 PVNLLSVPENL
-376 EASIEGEKTEYTVTL
+376 EASIEGEGTAYTVTL
-391 SFDFPFGLEDGHT
+391 SFDFPFGLEEGHT

-412 GLQSDGYWSSVAI
+412 GLQSASDWSSVAFDNQI
-425 GSQKVEGE
+425 VDGE
-433 RVTITSTITLSEEEA
+433 RVTITSSISLSEDEA
-448 RRSHSYSYRVVV
+448 RRSHSYSYRVTVRYE
-460 SDGNFTTSAISTPVS
+460 NFTSTAISTPVS
-475 TTGTIKELNV
+475 TTGTLTELDV
-485 IEEFAATDT
+485 IQNLASTSLP
-494 ALAGKVSLGW
+494 LAGKVSLSWDYDDSNLTNGIQ
-504 TYSED
+504 ED
-509 GLDGTGL
+509 
-516 SEQDLTIT
+516 DLTFT
-524 LLRAL
+524 LLRSL
-529 SPDYSDAQPVDEGF
+529 SPDYSDAAAVEGDIDFTKGSYVD
-543 VYSSGHY
+543 ST
-550 EDSSVEDGV
+550 VEDGV

-567 GVSNQSGYEGYSEV
+567 RVANQSGYEGYSEV

-595 SASQGEYSER
+595 SASQGEYSDR

-626 GSEGDWILATDDIC
+626 GSEGDWILATEDIC
-640 SPPESDPSTG
+640 STPKSDPSTG
-650 LWTASFTKD
+650 LWTASFIKD

-667 SYSFCVK
+667 RYSFCVK
-674 PEDREG
+674 PVDREG
-680 NVSQRDPAASAV
+680 NVSQRNPAASAV

-714 LVRWN
+714 LVSWN

-791 TERKEGWWVMPPK
+791 TEREEGWWVMPPR
-804 DVSASKADSSS
+804 DIVASKAESAEGTT
-815 VVFISWEPV
+815 ISWSPV
-824 DAAEGYNVYRRRVEK
+824 ADASRYYIYRRPLGSISSWQQIASTTDT
-839 NSNGDYVS
+839 NFIDYILDSGDNYSN
-847 LEDWGRPIQYTSMTS
+847 TS
-862 VEDILSSDFNST
+862 
-874 DAYYEYTVSTFIN
+874 YEYTVSTRI
-887 GVEGPLQTTFID
+887 GSVEGPVQTWFTTAED
-899 EPQNPEGLKKNIGF
+899 ALLADNVGF
-913 PLYSPTQV
+913 PLYHPEDIEVSEVSVGGDYLQKIEFLANSYATSYRITDSIENDVREFAVSSIDEGAVDDSQASDGLAYRVGDQITIFIRRPDVRSSIHYTISVASRNGNIESPVDQ
-921 RISDVEVERHYDY
+921 ISDSYATACTPEHLRLNEVVNFSNTILGEAIDIGNEAFGYDWWNGRVSSDGRPDSFETVVDGEVVISGVRKYGDISYSIGESYMDIKNYQPDGYRLMIESAHIDMELQDSDWNEEGYLGTDY
-934 LSRIQFIE
+934 LS
-942 NAYAD
+942 NLHY
-947 SYQISSPLMSSP
+947 
-959 IVIDMSLEDSVT
+959 T
-971 TIEDLSLAEAVE
+971 DLSVILPT
-983 GSVYR
+983 GY
-988 DGKGNM
+988 G
-994 LVFIER
+994 
-1000 PHLVDSV
+1000 
-1007 YFQISVSSMVDESVF
+1007 
-1022 PNDNVSN
+1022 
-1029 AYSATLRP
+1029 SATI
-1037 SSLRYIEM
+1037 S
-1045 IALANSVLSEAIAP
+1045 
-1059 ANAHYSGDWWYS
+1059 HGDN
-1071 GWESSSGYENPWT
+1071 GY
-1084 TTVGGGTV
+1084 TVSY
-1092 TTNVE
+1092 
-1097 DTNLGQQTEV
+1097 DGQ
-1107 AASIELSNV
+1107 
-1116 VLNMVRL
+1116 
-1123 SGSFA
+1123 SGSLSDSDVQVA
-1128 PTTGGTKLAYQTNP
+1128 PL
-1142 LYELVSKDGPLTVEL
+1142 
-1157 PLDYGT
+1157 
-1163 VQIDYQSV
+1163 
-1171 RVDNSA
+1171 
-1177 GTYVVSVDGVQ
+1177 
-1188 SDPIPATDV
+1188 
-1197 EVMPL
+1197 

>member
-92 SHRVS
+92 SHWVS

-127 GYALVSTINSIDEVS
+127 GYVLVSTINSIDEVS

-230 SEDDEL
+230 SEGDEL

-412 GLQSDGYWSSVAI
+412 GLQSASDWSSVEFDNQI
-425 GSQKVEGE
+425 VDGE
-433 RVTITSTITLSEEEA
+433 RVTITSSISLSEDEA
-448 RRSHSYSYRVVV
+448 RRSHSYSYRVTVRYE
-460 SDGNFTTSAISTPVS
+460 NFTSTAISTPVS

-524 LLRAL
+524 LLRSL
-529 SPDYSDAQPVDEGF
+529 SPDYSDAAAVEGDIDFTKGSYVD
-543 VYSSGHY
+543 ST
-550 EDSSVEDGV
+550 VEDGV

-595 SASQGEYSER
+595 SASQGEYSDR

-626 GSEGDWILATDDIC
+626 GSEGDWILATEDIC
-640 SPPESDPSTG
+640 STPKSDPSTG
-650 LWTASFTKD
+650 LWTASFIKD

-667 SYSFCVK
+667 RYSFCVK
-674 PEDREG
+674 PVDREG
-680 NVSQRDPAASAV
+680 NVSQRNPAASAV

-714 LVRWN
+714 LISWN

-744 EIVVPDGEGM
+744 QSVVPDGEGM

-766 AEYGLSQSYWFSI
+766 AEYSLSQHYWFSI

-791 TERKEGWWVMPPK
+791 TERVEGWWVMPPR
-804 DVSASKADSSS
+804 DIVASKAESAQLTYLSWTPVADASFYNIYRREYGGAGEWTYVATTSQSSYS
-815 VVFISWEPV
+815 VVDRDSGNR
-824 DAAEGYNVYRRRVEK
+824 ATNV
-839 NSNGDYVS
+839 
-847 LEDWGRPIQYTSMTS
+847 
-862 VEDILSSDFNST
+862 
-874 DAYYEYTVSTFIN
+874 AYEYSISTTHD
-887 GVEGPLQTTFID
+887 GLEGPLQNYFVDTVED
-899 EPQNPEGLKKNIGF
+899 DLYADNVGF
-913 PLYSPTQV
+913 PLYHPEQV
-921 RISDVEVERHYDY
+921 VITELTLNGDQCFRIS
-934 LSRIQFIE
+934 FKE
-942 NAYAD
+942 NPFATGYR
-947 SYQISSPLMSSP
+947 ISSTLMNDINLESIVDGLPAESEVALNTAYRNGDGIVVYIVRPTVLSS
-959 IVIDMSLEDSVT
+959 
-971 TIEDLSLAEAVE
+971 
-983 GSVYR
+983 
-988 DGKGNM
+988 
-994 LVFIER
+994 VFIDISISSVNTAISYETDKVSNPVTYDGLLPLTLR
-1000 PHLVDSV
+1000 PVEMVNIVNASFAQAFRIANE
-1007 YFQISVSSMVDESVF
+1007 YFQSDWSAFWSNPSESY
-1022 PNDNVSN
+1022 SN
-1029 AYSATLRP
+1029 GGSITASIPRETWIVGTDYDSATLT
-1037 SSLRYIEM
+1037 L
-1045 IALANSVLSEAIAP
+1045 
-1059 ANAHYSGDWWYS
+1059 NAYEWSGVRLT
-1071 GWESSSGYENPWT
+1071 G
-1084 TTVGGGTV
+1084 TVNVGIHAYAGGGINSTYP
-1092 TTNVE
+1092 
-1097 DTNLGQQTEV
+1097 
-1107 AASIELSNV
+1107 ACW
-1116 VLNMVRL
+1116 
-1123 SGSFA
+1123 
-1128 PTTGGTKLAYQTNP
+1128 
-1142 LYELVSKDGPLTVEL
+1142 LYSYGENRMHAIL
-1157 PLDYGT
+1157 PFDYGT
-1163 VQIDYQSV
+1163 IDITFNSV
-1171 RVDNSA
+1171 
-1177 GTYVVSVDGVQ
+1177 GVNDYSGGSYTIYSSEGSIIAQ
-1188 SDPIPATDV
+1188 DLPASEV
-1197 EVMPL
+1197 EVSPV

>member
-17 TFLASC
+17 MFLASC

-92 SHRVS
+92 SHWVS

-119 GYSSSDEG
+119 GYSSSDAG

-216 DVSMYIDNDGTDGY
+216 DVSMYIDNDGTAGY
-230 SEDDEL
+230 SEGDEL

-263 HTETGEAAFRLS
+263 QTETREAAFRLS

-290 KRRFRITRNEV
+290 HRRFRITRNEV

-315 ESDDEDSFYLIDSQ
+315 ESDGEDSFFLIDSQ

-336 YTYTVESYYFFSEG
+336 YTYTVESYYFFREG

-365 TVNLLSVPENL
+365 PVNLLSVPENL
-376 EASIEGEKTEYTVTL
+376 EASIEGEGTAYTVTL
-391 SFDFPFGLEDGHT
+391 SFDFPFGLEEGHT

-412 GLQSDGYWSSVAI
+412 GLQSASDWSSVEFDNQI
-425 GSQKVEGE
+425 VEGE
-433 RVTITSTITLSEEEA
+433 RVTITSSISLSEDEA

-475 TTGTIKELNV
+475 TTGTLPELDVIKSL
-485 IEEFAATDT
+485 ASSSPP
-494 ALAGKVSLGW
+494 LAGKISLSWDYDDSNLTNGIQ
-504 TYSED
+504 ED
-509 GLDGTGL
+509 
-516 SEQDLTIT
+516 DLTFT
-524 LLRAL
+524 LLRSL
-529 SPDYSDAQPVDEGF
+529 SPDYSDAAAVEGDIDFTKGSYVD
-543 VYSSGHY
+543 ST
-550 EDSSVEDGV
+550 VEDGV
-559 TYHYAISV
+559 TYYYAISV
-567 GVSNQSGYEGYSEV
+567 AIANQSGYEGYSEV

-595 SASQGEYSER
+595 SASQGEYSDR

-650 LWTASFTKD
+650 LWTASFIKD

-667 SYSFCVK
+667 NYSFCVK

-714 LVRWN
+714 LISWN
-719 AIPGATQYLVQGF
+719 AIPGATQYLVRGF

-744 EIVVPDGEGM
+744 EIVVPDGEVM

-786 SSVTS
+786 SSATS
-791 TERKEGWWVMPPK
+791 TERKEGWWVMPPR
-804 DVSASKADSSS
+804 DIVSSKAASAEGTT
-815 VVFISWEPV
+815 ISWSPV
-824 DAAEGYNVYRRRVEK
+824 ADASRYYIYRRPLGSISSWQQIASTTDT
-839 NSNGDYVS
+839 NFIDYILDSGDNYSN
-847 LEDWGRPIQYTSMTS
+847 TS
-862 VEDILSSDFNST
+862 
-874 DAYYEYTVSTFIN
+874 YEYTVSTRI
-887 GVEGPLQTTFID
+887 GSVEGPVQTWFTTAED
-899 EPQNPEGLKKNIGF
+899 AVLADNVGF
-913 PLYSPTQV
+913 PLYHPENIEVSEVSVGGDYLQKIEFLANSYATSYRITDSIENEVREFAVSSIDEGAVDDSQATDGLSYRVGDQITIFIRRPDVRSSIHYTISVASRNGNIESPVDQ
-921 RISDVEVERHYDY
+921 ISDSYATACTPEHLRLNEVVNLSNTILGAAIAIGNEAFGYDWW
-934 LSRIQFIE
+934 
-942 NAYAD
+942 N
-947 SYQISSPLMSSP
+947 
-959 IVIDMSLEDSVT
+959 
-971 TIEDLSLAEAVE
+971 
-983 GSVYR
+983 G
-988 DGKGNM
+988 
-994 LVFIER
+994 
-1000 PHLVDSV
+1000 
-1007 YFQISVSSMVDESVF
+1007 SVSSDGRPDSFETVVDGEVVISGVRKYGDISYSIGESYMDIKNYQPDGYRLMIESAHINLELEVF
-1022 PNDNVSN
+1022 DSAWAGYLGTDYISN
-1029 AYSATLRP
+1029 LHYTDLSVILPTGYGSATI
-1037 SSLRYIEM
+1037 SHGDNGYTVSYDGQ
-1045 IALANSVLSEAIAP
+1045 SGTLSDSDVQVAP
-1059 ANAHYSGDWWYS
+1059 
-1071 GWESSSGYENPWT
+1071 
-1084 TTVGGGTV
+1084 
-1092 TTNVE
+1092 
-1097 DTNLGQQTEV
+1097 L
-1107 AASIELSNV
+1107 
-1116 VLNMVRL
+1116 
-1123 SGSFA
+1123 
-1128 PTTGGTKLAYQTNP
+1128 
-1142 LYELVSKDGPLTVEL
+1142 
-1157 PLDYGT
+1157 
-1163 VQIDYQSV
+1163 
-1171 RVDNSA
+1171 
-1177 GTYVVSVDGVQ
+1177 
-1188 SDPIPATDV
+1188 
-1197 EVMPL
+1197 

>member
-17 TFLASC
+17 MFLASC

-92 SHRVS
+92 SHWVS

-216 DVSMYIDNDGTDGY
+216 DVSMYIDNDGTAGY
-230 SEDDEL
+230 SEGDEL
-236 IDSATASFSTDVD
+236 IDSATAFFSTDVD

-290 KRRFRITRNEV
+290 QRRFRITRNEV
-301 GGDSIVVLSETLPC
+301 GGDSIVVLSETLLC
-315 ESDDEDSFYLIDSQ
+315 ESDGEDSFYLIDSQ

-404 ISLERRET
+404 ISLDRRET

-433 RVTITSTITLSEEEA
+433 RVTLTSTITLSEEEA
-448 RRSHSYSYRVVV
+448 RRSHSYSYRVTV
-460 SDGNFTTSAISTPVS
+460 SDGTFTTSAISTPVS
-475 TTGTIKELNV
+475 TTGTLPELDVIKSLES
-485 IEEFAATDT
+485 TSPP
-494 ALAGKVSLGW
+494 LAGKISLSW
-504 TYSED
+504 DYD
-509 GLDGTGL
+509 L
-516 SEQDLTIT
+516 SNLAEGIQKDDLAIT
-524 LLRAL
+524 LLRGQ
-529 SPDYSDAQPVDEGF
+529 SPDYSDAKDIEVDIDFTAENY
-543 VYSSGHY
+543 V
-550 EDSSVEDGV
+550 DDTVEDGV
-559 TYHYAISV
+559 TYYYAICV
-567 GVSNQSGYEGYSEV
+567 AIVNQSGYEGYSEV

-595 SASQGEYSER
+595 SASQGEYSDR

-626 GSEGDWILATDDIC
+626 GSEGDWILATDELF
-640 SPPESDPSTG
+640 PKPESDPSTG
-650 LWTASFTKD
+650 LWTASFIKD

-667 SYSFCVK
+667 RYSFCVK
-674 PEDREG
+674 PVDREG
-680 NVSQRDPAASAV
+680 NVSQRNPAASAV

-699 SITVDVSRGEYSDSI
+699 SIVVDVSRGEYSDSI
-714 LVRWN
+714 LISWN

-791 TERKEGWWVMPPK
+791 TKRVEGWWVMPPR
-804 DVSASKADSSS
+804 DIVASKAAS
-815 VVFISWEPV
+815 
-824 DAAEGYNVYRRRVEK
+824 AEGTTVSWSPVADASRYYIYRRPLGSISSWQQIASTTDT
-839 NSNGDYVS
+839 NFIDYILDSGDNYSN
-847 LEDWGRPIQYTSMTS
+847 TS
-862 VEDILSSDFNST
+862 
-874 DAYYEYTVSTFIN
+874 YEYTVSTRI
-887 GVEGPLQTTFID
+887 GSVEGPVQTWFTTAED
-899 EPQNPEGLKKNIGF
+899 AVLADNVGF
-913 PLYSPTQV
+913 PLYHPEDIEVSEVSVGGDYLQKIEFLANSYATSYRIFDSIKNEVREFAVSSIDEGAVDDSQASDGLAYRVGDQITIFIRRPDVRSSIHYTISVASRNGNIESPVDQ
-921 RISDVEVERHYDY
+921 ISDAYATSCTPEHLRLNEVVNFSNTILGEAIDIGNEAFGYDWWNGRVSSDGRPDSFETVVDGEVVISGVRKYGDISYSIGESYMDIKNYQPDGYRLMIESAHIDMELQDSDWNEEGYLGTDY
-934 LSRIQFIE
+934 LS
-942 NAYAD
+942 NLHY
-947 SYQISSPLMSSP
+947 
-959 IVIDMSLEDSVT
+959 T
-971 TIEDLSLAEAVE
+971 DLSVILPT
-983 GSVYR
+983 GY
-988 DGKGNM
+988 G
-994 LVFIER
+994 
-1000 PHLVDSV
+1000 
-1007 YFQISVSSMVDESVF
+1007 
-1022 PNDNVSN
+1022 
-1029 AYSATLRP
+1029 SATI
-1037 SSLRYIEM
+1037 S
-1045 IALANSVLSEAIAP
+1045 
-1059 ANAHYSGDWWYS
+1059 HGDN
-1071 GWESSSGYENPWT
+1071 GY
-1084 TTVGGGTV
+1084 TVSY
-1092 TTNVE
+1092 
-1097 DTNLGQQTEV
+1097 DGQ
-1107 AASIELSNV
+1107 
-1116 VLNMVRL
+1116 
-1123 SGSFA
+1123 SGSLSDSDVQVA
-1128 PTTGGTKLAYQTNP
+1128 PL
-1142 LYELVSKDGPLTVEL
+1142 
-1157 PLDYGT
+1157 
-1163 VQIDYQSV
+1163 
-1171 RVDNSA
+1171 
-1177 GTYVVSVDGVQ
+1177 
-1188 SDPIPATDV
+1188 
-1197 EVMPL
+1197 

>member
-119 GYSSSDEG
+119 GYSSSDAG

-216 DVSMYIDNDGTDGY
+216 DVSMYIDNDGTAGY
-230 SEDDEL
+230 SEGDEL

-301 GGDSIVVLSETLPC
+301 GGDSIVVLSETLLC
-315 ESDDEDSFYLIDSQ
+315 ESDGEDSFYLIDSQ

-460 SDGNFTTSAISTPVS
+460 TDGNFTTSAISTPVS
-475 TTGTIKELNV
+475 TTGTISELNV
-485 IEEFAATDT
+485 IQNLVSTSLP
-494 ALAGKVSLGW
+494 LAGKISLSWG
-504 TYSED
+504 YDLSNLAD
-509 GLDGTGL
+509 GIQEGDLD
-516 SEQDLTIT
+516 IT

-529 SPDYSDAQPVDEGF
+529 SPDYSDAQELDDNIDF
-543 VYSSGHY
+543 SSGKY
-550 EDSSVEDGV
+550 EDISVEDGV

-595 SASQGEYSER
+595 SASQGEYSDR

-650 LWTASFTKD
+650 LWTASFIKD

-744 EIVVPDGEGM
+744 QSVVPDGEGM

-766 AEYGLSQSYWFSI
+766 AEYGLSQHYWFSI

-791 TERKEGWWVMPPK
+791 TERVEGWWVMPPR
-804 DVSASKADSSS
+804 DIVASKAES
-815 VVFISWEPV
+815 
-824 DAAEGYNVYRRRVEK
+824 AEGTTIIWSPVADASRYYIYRRPLGSISSWQQIASTTDTNFIDYILDSGE
-839 NSNGDYVS
+839 NYSN
-847 LEDWGRPIQYTSMTS
+847 TS
-862 VEDILSSDFNST
+862 
-874 DAYYEYTVSTFIN
+874 YEYTVSTRI
-887 GVEGPLQTTFID
+887 GSVEGPVQTWFTTAED
-899 EPQNPEGLKKNIGF
+899 AVLADNVGF
-913 PLYSPTQV
+913 PLYHPEDIEVSEVSVGGDYLQKIEFVANSYATSYRITDSIENDVREFAVSSIDEGAVDDSQASDGLAYRVGDQITIFIRRPDVRSSIHYTISVASRNGNIESPVDQ
-921 RISDVEVERHYDY
+921 ISDSYATACTPEHLRLNEVVNFSNTILGEAIDIGNEAFGYDWWNGRVSSDGRPDSFETVVDGEVVISGVRKYGDISYSIGESYMDIKNYQPDGYRLMIESAHIDMELQDSDWNEEGYLGTDY
-934 LSRIQFIE
+934 LS
-942 NAYAD
+942 NLHY
-947 SYQISSPLMSSP
+947 
-959 IVIDMSLEDSVT
+959 T
-971 TIEDLSLAEAVE
+971 DLSVILPT
-983 GSVYR
+983 GY
-988 DGKGNM
+988 G
-994 LVFIER
+994 
-1000 PHLVDSV
+1000 
-1007 YFQISVSSMVDESVF
+1007 
-1022 PNDNVSN
+1022 
-1029 AYSATLRP
+1029 SATI
-1037 SSLRYIEM
+1037 S
-1045 IALANSVLSEAIAP
+1045 
-1059 ANAHYSGDWWYS
+1059 HGDN
-1071 GWESSSGYENPWT
+1071 GY
-1084 TTVGGGTV
+1084 TVSY
-1092 TTNVE
+1092 
-1097 DTNLGQQTEV
+1097 DGQ
-1107 AASIELSNV
+1107 
-1116 VLNMVRL
+1116 
-1123 SGSFA
+1123 SGSLSDSDVQVA
-1128 PTTGGTKLAYQTNP
+1128 PL
-1142 LYELVSKDGPLTVEL
+1142 
-1157 PLDYGT
+1157 
-1163 VQIDYQSV
+1163 
-1171 RVDNSA
+1171 
-1177 GTYVVSVDGVQ
+1177 
-1188 SDPIPATDV
+1188 
-1197 EVMPL
+1197 

>member
-119 GYSSSDEG
+119 GYSSSDAG

-204 ADALAPSSEYAV
+204 ADALAPSSEYAI
-216 DVSMYIDNDGTDGY
+216 DVSMYIDNDGTAGY
-230 SEDDEL
+230 SEGDEL

-301 GGDSIVVLSETLPC
+301 GGDSIVVLSETLQC
-315 ESDDEDSFYLIDSQ
+315 ESDGEDSFYLIDSQ

-376 EASIEGEKTEYTVTL
+376 EASIEGEGTAYTVTL
-391 SFDFPFGLEDGHT
+391 SFDFPFGLEEGHT

-433 RVTITSTITLSEEEA
+433 RVTLTSTITLSEEEA

-460 SDGNFTTSAISTPVS
+460 SDGNFITSAISTPVS

-595 SASQGEYSER
+595 SASQGEYSDR

-714 LVRWN
+714 LISWN

-744 EIVVPDGEGM
+744 QSVVPDGEGM

-766 AEYGLSQSYWFSI
+766 AEYGLSQHYWFSI

-791 TERKEGWWVMPPK
+791 TERVEGWWVMPPR
-804 DVSASKADSSS
+804 DIVASKAAS
-815 VVFISWEPV
+815 
-824 DAAEGYNVYRRRVEK
+824 AEGTTVSWSPVADASRYYIYRRPLGSISSWQQIASTTDT
-839 NSNGDYVS
+839 NFIDYILDSGDNYSN
-847 LEDWGRPIQYTSMTS
+847 TS
-862 VEDILSSDFNST
+862 
-874 DAYYEYTVSTFIN
+874 YEYTVSTRI
-887 GVEGPLQTTFID
+887 GSVEGPVQTWFTTAED
-899 EPQNPEGLKKNIGF
+899 AVLADNVGF
-913 PLYSPTQV
+913 PLYHPEDIEVSEVSVGGDYLQKIEFLANSYATSYRIFDSIKNEVREFDVSSIDEGAIDDSLASDGLAYRVGDQITIFIRRPDVRSSIHYTISVASRNGNIESPVDQ
-921 RISDVEVERHYDY
+921 ISDSYATACTPEHLRLNEVVNFSNTILGEAIDIGNEAFGYDWWNGRVSSDGRPDSFETVVDGEVVISGVRKYGDISYSFGESYMDIKNYQPDGYRLMIESAHIDMELQDSDWNEEGYLGTDY
-934 LSRIQFIE
+934 LS
-942 NAYAD
+942 NLHY
-947 SYQISSPLMSSP
+947 
-959 IVIDMSLEDSVT
+959 T
-971 TIEDLSLAEAVE
+971 DLSVILPT
-983 GSVYR
+983 GY
-988 DGKGNM
+988 G
-994 LVFIER
+994 
-1000 PHLVDSV
+1000 
-1007 YFQISVSSMVDESVF
+1007 
-1022 PNDNVSN
+1022 
-1029 AYSATLRP
+1029 SATI
-1037 SSLRYIEM
+1037 S
-1045 IALANSVLSEAIAP
+1045 
-1059 ANAHYSGDWWYS
+1059 HGDN
-1071 GWESSSGYENPWT
+1071 GY
-1084 TTVGGGTV
+1084 TVSY
-1092 TTNVE
+1092 
-1097 DTNLGQQTEV
+1097 DGQ
-1107 AASIELSNV
+1107 
-1116 VLNMVRL
+1116 
-1123 SGSFA
+1123 SGSLSDSDVQVA
-1128 PTTGGTKLAYQTNP
+1128 PL
-1142 LYELVSKDGPLTVEL
+1142 
-1157 PLDYGT
+1157 
-1163 VQIDYQSV
+1163 
-1171 RVDNSA
+1171 
-1177 GTYVVSVDGVQ
+1177 
-1188 SDPIPATDV
+1188 
-1197 EVMPL
+1197 

>member
-119 GYSSSDEG
+119 GYSSSDAG

-216 DVSMYIDNDGTDGY
+216 DVSMYIDNDGTAGY
-230 SEDDEL
+230 SEGDEL

-315 ESDDEDSFYLIDSQ
+315 ESDGEDSFYLIDSQ

-412 GLQSDGYWSSVAI
+412 GLQSDGYWSSVAV

-433 RVTITSTITLSEEEA
+433 RVTITSTITLSEDEA
-448 RRSHSYSYRVVV
+448 RRSHSYSYRVTVRYE
-460 SDGNFTTSAISTPVS
+460 NFTSTAISTPVS
-475 TTGTIKELNV
+475 TTGTLTELDV
-485 IEEFAATDT
+485 IQNLASTSLP
-494 ALAGKVSLGW
+494 LAGKVSLSWDYDDSNLTNGIQ
-504 TYSED
+504 ED
-509 GLDGTGL
+509 
-516 SEQDLTIT
+516 DLTFT
-524 LLRAL
+524 LLRSL
-529 SPDYSDAQPVDEGF
+529 SPDYSDAAAVEGDIDFTKGSYVD
-543 VYSSGHY
+543 ST
-550 EDSSVEDGV
+550 VEDGV

-587 SLAPVSSI
+587 SLAPISSI
-595 SASQGEYSER
+595 SASQGEYSDR
-605 IELSWSG
+605 IELFWSG
-612 VDGAEDYQVYYRAY
+612 VEGADGYQVYYRAY
-626 GSEGDWILATDDIC
+626 GSDGEWILATDDIC

-650 LWTASFTKD
+650 LWTASFKKD

-680 NVSQRDPAASAV
+680 NVSQRNPAASAV

-744 EIVVPDGEGM
+744 QSVVPDGEGM

-791 TERKEGWWVMPPK
+791 TERKEGWWVMPPR
-804 DVSASKADSSS
+804 DIVASKAAS
-815 VVFISWEPV
+815 
-824 DAAEGYNVYRRRVEK
+824 AEGTTVSWSPVADASRYYIYRRPLGSISSWQQIASTTDT
-839 NSNGDYVS
+839 NFIDYILDSGDNYSN
-847 LEDWGRPIQYTSMTS
+847 TS
-862 VEDILSSDFNST
+862 
-874 DAYYEYTVSTFIN
+874 YEYTVSTRKDS
-887 GVEGPLQTTFID
+887 VEGPLQTWFTTA
-899 EPQNPEGLKKNIGF
+899 EGASLADNVGF
-913 PLYSPTQV
+913 PLYHPEDIGVSEVSVGGDYLQKIEFVANSYATSYRIFDSIENEVREFDVSSIDEGAIDDSQASDGLAYRVGDQITIFIRRPDVRSSIHYTISVASRNRNIESPVDQ
-921 RISDVEVERHYDY
+921 ISD
-934 LSRIQFIE
+934 
-942 NAYAD
+942 AYATSCTPEHLRLNEVVNFSNTVISFAIAIGNDAFGYDWWNGPASLD
-947 SYQISSPLMSSP
+947 SSSNEYKH
-959 IVIDMSLEDSVT
+959 VIDGNTVIHAVRKYSEQLDIGYSTGESYMEISGYQPDGFRVMIDSAHIGFALST
-971 TIEDLSLAEAVE
+971 NTDGGLGYLGDDL
-983 GSVYR
+983 
-988 DGKGNM
+988 
-994 LVFIER
+994 
-1000 PHLVDSV
+1000 
-1007 YFQISVSSMVDESVF
+1007 ISNLYYTDLQLTL
-1022 PNDNVSN
+1022 PTG
-1029 AYSATLRP
+1029 YGSATI
-1037 SSLRYIEM
+1037 S
-1045 IALANSVLSEAIAP
+1045 
-1059 ANAHYSGDWWYS
+1059 HGDN
-1071 GWESSSGYENPWT
+1071 GY
-1084 TTVGGGTV
+1084 TVSYDG
-1092 TTNVE
+1092 
-1097 DTNLGQQTEV
+1097 
-1107 AASIELSNV
+1107 
-1116 VLNMVRL
+1116 L
-1123 SGSFA
+1123 SGTLSDSDVQVA
-1128 PTTGGTKLAYQTNP
+1128 PL
-1142 LYELVSKDGPLTVEL
+1142 
-1157 PLDYGT
+1157 
-1163 VQIDYQSV
+1163 
-1171 RVDNSA
+1171 
-1177 GTYVVSVDGVQ
+1177 
-1188 SDPIPATDV
+1188 
-1197 EVMPL
+1197 

>member
-92 SHRVS
+92 SHWVS

-119 GYSSSDEG
+119 GYSSSDAG

-216 DVSMYIDNDGTDGY
+216 DVSMYIDNDGTAGY

-249 SYPDVVSAVSASLV
+249 SYPDVVSAVSASLIR
-263 HTETGEAAFRLS
+263 TETGEAAFRLS

-280 VKKGLEDQDV
+280 VKKGLETQV
-290 KRRFRITRNEV
+290 VQRRFRITRNEV

-315 ESDDEDSFYLIDSQ
+315 ESDGKDSFYLIDSQ
-329 GLEANRQ
+329 GLESNRE
-336 YTYTVESYYFFSEG
+336 YTYTVESYYFFREG

-358 ENGVESS
+358 ENGVDSS
-365 TVNLLSVPENL
+365 PVHLLSVPENL
-376 EASIEGEKTEYTVTL
+376 EASIKGEKTEYTVTL
-391 SFDFPFGLEDGHT
+391 SFDFPFGLEEGHT

-412 GLQSDGYWSSVAI
+412 GLQSGSDWSSVAFDNQI
-425 GSQKVEGE
+425 VEGE
-433 RVTITSTITLSEEEA
+433 RVTLTSTITLSEDEA

-460 SDGNFTTSAISTPVS
+460 SDGNFITSAISTPVS

-485 IEEFAATDT
+485 IEEFAATGT

-524 LLRAL
+524 LIRAL

-559 TYHYAISV
+559 TYYYAISV
-567 GVSNQSGYEGYSEV
+567 VVSNQADYEGYSEV
-581 DYVSAS
+581 DYISAS

-595 SASQGEYSER
+595 SASQGEFSDK

-612 VDGAEDYQVYYRAY
+612 VDGAKGYQVYYRAY
-626 GSEGDWILATDDIC
+626 GSEEDWILATEDIC
-640 SPPESDPSTG
+640 PTPVSDPSTG

-680 NVSQRDPAASAV
+680 NVSQRDPAATAV

-699 SITVDVSRGEYSDSI
+699 SITVDVSRGGYSDSI

-744 EIVVPDGEGM
+744 QSVVPDGEGM

-791 TERKEGWWVMPPK
+791 TERVEGWWVMPPR
-804 DVSASKADSSS
+804 DIVASKAAS
-815 VVFISWEPV
+815 
-824 DAAEGYNVYRRRVEK
+824 AEGTTIIWSPVADASRYYIYRRPLGSISSWQQIASTTDTDFIDYILDSGD
-839 NSNGDYVS
+839 NYSN
-847 LEDWGRPIQYTSMTS
+847 TS
-862 VEDILSSDFNST
+862 
-874 DAYYEYTVSTFIN
+874 YEYTVSTRI
-887 GVEGPLQTTFID
+887 GSVEGPVQTWFTTAED
-899 EPQNPEGLKKNIGF
+899 AVLADNVGF
-913 PLYSPTQV
+913 PLYHPEDIEVSEVSVGGDYLQKIEFLANSYATSYRITDSIENDVREFAVSSIDEGAVDDSQASDGLAYRVGDQITIFIRRPDVRSSIHYTISVASRNGNIESPVDQ
-921 RISDVEVERHYDY
+921 ISDSYATACTPEHLRLNEVVNFSNTILGEAIDIGNEAFGYDWWNGRVSSDGRPDSFETVVDGEVVISGVRKYGDISYSIGESYMDIKNYQPDGYRLMIESAHIDMELQDSDWNEEGYLGTDY
-934 LSRIQFIE
+934 LS
-942 NAYAD
+942 NLHY
-947 SYQISSPLMSSP
+947 
-959 IVIDMSLEDSVT
+959 T
-971 TIEDLSLAEAVE
+971 DLSVILPT
-983 GSVYR
+983 GY
-988 DGKGNM
+988 G
-994 LVFIER
+994 
-1000 PHLVDSV
+1000 
-1007 YFQISVSSMVDESVF
+1007 
-1022 PNDNVSN
+1022 
-1029 AYSATLRP
+1029 SATI
-1037 SSLRYIEM
+1037 S
-1045 IALANSVLSEAIAP
+1045 
-1059 ANAHYSGDWWYS
+1059 HGDN
-1071 GWESSSGYENPWT
+1071 GY
-1084 TTVGGGTV
+1084 TVSY
-1092 TTNVE
+1092 
-1097 DTNLGQQTEV
+1097 DGQ
-1107 AASIELSNV
+1107 
-1116 VLNMVRL
+1116 
-1123 SGSFA
+1123 SGSLSDSDVQVA
-1128 PTTGGTKLAYQTNP
+1128 PL
-1142 LYELVSKDGPLTVEL
+1142 
-1157 PLDYGT
+1157 
-1163 VQIDYQSV
+1163 
-1171 RVDNSA
+1171 
-1177 GTYVVSVDGVQ
+1177 
-1188 SDPIPATDV
+1188 
-1197 EVMPL
+1197 

>member
-17 TFLASC
+17 MFLASC

-34 GDLAVKPSP
+34 GDLAIKPSP
-43 VAAPTVTVTD
+43 VAAVTVTVTD

-87 EGDWS
+87 EGKWS

-119 GYSSSDEG
+119 GYSESDAG

-165 ILDLVYTIRITNA
+165 ILDLVYTIRIANA

-216 DVSMYIDNDGTDGY
+216 DVSMYIDNDGTAGY
-230 SEDDEL
+230 SEGDEL

-249 SYPDVVSAVSASLV
+249 SYPDVVSAVSASL
-263 HTETGEAAFRLS
+263 TQTDAEDAAFRLS

-280 VKKGLEDQDV
+280 VKKGLEDQNV

-315 ESDDEDSFYLIDSQ
+315 ESDGEDSFYLIDSQ
-329 GLEANRQ
+329 GLESNRE
-336 YTYTVESYYFFSEG
+336 YTYTVESYYFFSKG
-350 NAYNRQSD
+350 NAYNRQSE

-365 TVNLLSVPENL
+365 PVHLLSVPENL
-376 EASIEGEKTEYTVTL
+376 EASIEGKETEYTVTL
-391 SFDFPFGLEDGHT
+391 TFDFPFGLEEGHT
-404 ISLERRET
+404 INLERRET
-412 GLQSDGYWSSVAI
+412 GLQSGGDWSSVGI
-425 GSQKVEGE
+425 DSQSVDGE
-433 RVTITSTITLSEEEA
+433 RVTITSAISLSEDEA
-448 RRSHSYSYRVVV
+448 RRSHSYSYRVTV
-460 SDGNFTTSAISTPVS
+460 SYGNFTSTAISTPVS
-475 TTGTIKELNV
+475 TTGTLTELDV
-485 IEEFAATDT
+485 IRNLKTTDLP
-494 ALAGKVSLGW
+494 LAGKVSLSW
-504 TYSED
+504 DYDDSNLADSNLTD
-509 GLDGTGL
+509 GIQ
-516 SEQDLTIT
+516 EKDLTIT

-559 TYHYAISV
+559 TYYYAISV
-567 GVSNQSGYEGYSEV
+567 AVSDQDPSSLYAGYSEV
-581 DYVSAS
+581 DYVPAS

-595 SASQGEYSER
+595 SASQGEYSDR

-612 VDGAEDYQVYYRAY
+612 VDGAKDYQVYYKAY
-626 GSEGDWILATDDIC
+626 GSEGDWILATEDIC
-640 SPPESDPSTG
+640 STPNSDPSTG

-667 SYSFCVK
+667 RYSFCVK
-674 PEDREG
+674 PVDKED
-680 NVSQRDPAASAV
+680 NVSQNEPLASAV

-699 SITVDVSRGEYSDSI
+699 SIVVDVSRGEYSDSI

-744 EIVVPDGEGM
+744 QSVVPDGEVM

-791 TERKEGWWVMPPK
+791 TERVKGWWVMPPR
-804 DVSASKADSSS
+804 DIVASKAESAEGTT
-815 VVFISWEPV
+815 ISWSPV
-824 DAAEGYNVYRRRVEK
+824 ADASRYYIYRRPLGSISSWQQIASTTDT
-839 NSNGDYVS
+839 NFIDYILDSGDNYSN
-847 LEDWGRPIQYTSMTS
+847 TS
-862 VEDILSSDFNST
+862 
-874 DAYYEYTVSTFIN
+874 YEYTVSTRI
-887 GVEGPLQTTFID
+887 GSVEGPVQTWFTTAED
-899 EPQNPEGLKKNIGF
+899 AVLADNVGF
-913 PLYSPTQV
+913 PLYHPEDIEVSEVSVGGDYLQKIEFVANSYATSYRITDSIENEVREFAVSSISEGAVDDSQATDGLSYRVGDQITIFIRRPDVRSSIHYTISVASRNGNIESPVDQ
-921 RISDVEVERHYDY
+921 ISDAYATACTPEHLRLNEVVNLSNTILGAAIAIGNEAFGYDWWNGRVSSDGRPDSFETVVDGEVVISGVRKYGDISYSIGESYMDIKNYQPDGYRLMIESVHIDMELQDSDWDEEGYLGTDY
-934 LSRIQFIE
+934 LS
-942 NAYAD
+942 NLHY
-947 SYQISSPLMSSP
+947 
-959 IVIDMSLEDSVT
+959 T
-971 TIEDLSLAEAVE
+971 DLSVILPT
-983 GSVYR
+983 GY
-988 DGKGNM
+988 G
-994 LVFIER
+994 
-1000 PHLVDSV
+1000 
-1007 YFQISVSSMVDESVF
+1007 
-1022 PNDNVSN
+1022 
-1029 AYSATLRP
+1029 SATI
-1037 SSLRYIEM
+1037 S
-1045 IALANSVLSEAIAP
+1045 
-1059 ANAHYSGDWWYS
+1059 HGDN
-1071 GWESSSGYENPWT
+1071 GY
-1084 TTVGGGTV
+1084 TV
-1092 TTNVE
+1092 TY
-1097 DTNLGQQTEV
+1097 DGQSGTLSDSDVQV
-1107 AASIELSNV
+1107 A
-1116 VLNMVRL
+1116 
-1123 SGSFA
+1123 
-1128 PTTGGTKLAYQTNP
+1128 P
-1142 LYELVSKDGPLTVEL
+1142 L
-1157 PLDYGT
+1157 
-1163 VQIDYQSV
+1163 
-1171 RVDNSA
+1171 
-1177 GTYVVSVDGVQ
+1177 
-1188 SDPIPATDV
+1188 
-1197 EVMPL
+1197 

>member
-105 SANEVFRITVVASN
+105 SANEVLRITVVASN
-119 GYSSSDEG
+119 GYSSSDAG

-216 DVSMYIDNDGTDGY
+216 DVSMYIDNDGTAGY

-263 HTETGEAAFRLS
+263 QTETGDAAFRLS

-290 KRRFRITRNEV
+290 HRRFRITRNEV

-315 ESDDEDSFYLIDSQ
+315 ESDGEDSFYLIDSQ

-336 YTYTVESYYFFSEG
+336 YTYTVESYYFFSKG

-365 TVNLLSVPENL
+365 PVNLLSVPENL
-376 EASIEGEKTEYTVTL
+376 EASIEGEGTAYTVTL
-391 SFDFPFGLEDGHT
+391 SFDFPFGLEEGHT

-412 GLQSDGYWSSVAI
+412 GLQSASDWSSVAFDNQI
-425 GSQKVEGE
+425 VEDE
-433 RVTITSTITLSEEEA
+433 RVTITSTITLSEDEA
-448 RRSHSYSYRVVV
+448 RRSHSYSYRVTV
-460 SDGNFTTSAISTPVS
+460 SDGTFTTSAISTPVS
-475 TTGTIKELNV
+475 TTGTLPELDVIKSLES
-485 IEEFAATDT
+485 TSPP
-494 ALAGKVSLGW
+494 LAGKISLSW
-504 TYSED
+504 DYD
-509 GLDGTGL
+509 L
-516 SEQDLTIT
+516 SNLAEGIQKDDLAIT
-524 LLRAL
+524 LLRGQ
-529 SPDYSDAQPVDEGF
+529 SPDYSDAKDIEVDIDFTAENY
-543 VYSSGHY
+543 V
-550 EDSSVEDGV
+550 DDTVEDGV
-559 TYHYAISV
+559 TYYYAISV
-567 GVSNQSGYEGYSEV
+567 AIVNQSGYEGYSEV

-595 SASQGEYSER
+595 SASQGEYSDR

-744 EIVVPDGEGM
+744 QSVVPDGEGM

-791 TERKEGWWVMPPK
+791 TERVEGWWVMPPR
-804 DVSASKADSSS
+804 DIVASKAESAEGTT
-815 VVFISWEPV
+815 ISWSPV
-824 DAAEGYNVYRRRVEK
+824 ADASRYYIYRRPLGSISSWQQIASTTDT
-839 NSNGDYVS
+839 NFIDYILDSGDNYSN
-847 LEDWGRPIQYTSMTS
+847 TS
-862 VEDILSSDFNST
+862 
-874 DAYYEYTVSTFIN
+874 YEYTVSTRI
-887 GVEGPLQTTFID
+887 GSVEGPVQTWFTTAED
-899 EPQNPEGLKKNIGF
+899 AVLADNVGF
-913 PLYSPTQV
+913 PLYHPEDIEVSEVSVGGDYLQKIEFLANSYATSYRITDSIENDVREFAVSSIDEGAVDDSQASDGLAYRVGDQITIFIRRPDVRSSIHYTISVASRNGNIESPVDQ
-921 RISDVEVERHYDY
+921 ISDSYATACTPEHLRLNEVVNFSNTILGEAIDIGNEAFGYDWWNGRVSSDGRPDSFETVVDGEVVISGVRKYGDISYSIGESYMDIKNYQPDGYRLMIESAHIDMELQDSDWNEEGYLGTDY
-934 LSRIQFIE
+934 LS
-942 NAYAD
+942 NLHY
-947 SYQISSPLMSSP
+947 
-959 IVIDMSLEDSVT
+959 T
-971 TIEDLSLAEAVE
+971 DLSVILPT
-983 GSVYR
+983 GY
-988 DGKGNM
+988 G
-994 LVFIER
+994 
-1000 PHLVDSV
+1000 
-1007 YFQISVSSMVDESVF
+1007 
-1022 PNDNVSN
+1022 
-1029 AYSATLRP
+1029 SATI
-1037 SSLRYIEM
+1037 S
-1045 IALANSVLSEAIAP
+1045 
-1059 ANAHYSGDWWYS
+1059 HGDN
-1071 GWESSSGYENPWT
+1071 GY
-1084 TTVGGGTV
+1084 TVSY
-1092 TTNVE
+1092 
-1097 DTNLGQQTEV
+1097 DGQ
-1107 AASIELSNV
+1107 
-1116 VLNMVRL
+1116 
-1123 SGSFA
+1123 SGSLSDSDVQVA
-1128 PTTGGTKLAYQTNP
+1128 PL
-1142 LYELVSKDGPLTVEL
+1142 
-1157 PLDYGT
+1157 
-1163 VQIDYQSV
+1163 
-1171 RVDNSA
+1171 
-1177 GTYVVSVDGVQ
+1177 
-1188 SDPIPATDV
+1188 
-1197 EVMPL
+1197 

>member
-17 TFLASC
+17 MFLASC

-92 SHRVS
+92 SHWVS

-119 GYSSSDEG
+119 GYSSSDAG

-216 DVSMYIDNDGTDGY
+216 DVSMYIDNDGTAGY
-230 SEDDEL
+230 SEGDEL

-249 SYPDVVSAVSASLV
+249 SYPDVVSAISASLV
-263 HTETGEAAFRLS
+263 PTETGEAAFRLS

-290 KRRFRITRNEV
+290 QRRFRITRNEV
-301 GGDSIVVLSETLPC
+301 GGDSIVVLSETLQC
-315 ESDDEDSFYLIDSQ
+315 ESDGEDSFYLIDSQ
-329 GLEANRQ
+329 GLEANRE
-336 YTYTVESYYFFSEG
+336 YTYTVESYYFFSKG

-365 TVNLLSVPENL
+365 PVNLLSVPENL
-376 EASIEGEKTEYTVTL
+376 EASIKGEKTEYTVTL
-391 SFDFPFGLEDGHT
+391 SFDFPFGLEEGHA

-412 GLQSDGYWSSVAI
+412 GLQSASDWSSVAFDNQI
-425 GSQKVEGE
+425 VEGE
-433 RVTITSTITLSEEEA
+433 RVTITSSISLSEDEA
-448 RRSHSYSYRVVV
+448 RRSHSYSYRVTV
-460 SDGNFTTSAISTPVS
+460 SYENFTSTAISTPVS
-475 TTGTIKELNV
+475 TTGTLTELDVIKSLES
-485 IEEFAATDT
+485 TSPP
-494 ALAGKVSLGW
+494 LAGKISLSWDYDLSNLAEGIQ
-504 TYSED
+504 ED
-509 GLDGTGL
+509 
-516 SEQDLTIT
+516 DLTFT
-524 LLRAL
+524 LLRSL
-529 SPDYSDAQPVDEGF
+529 SPDYSDAAAVEGDIDFTKGSYVD
-543 VYSSGHY
+543 ST
-550 EDSSVEDGV
+550 VEDGV

-581 DYVSAS
+581 DYISAS
-587 SLAPVSSI
+587 SLAPISSI
-595 SASQGEYSER
+595 SASQGEYSDR

-626 GSEGDWILATDDIC
+626 GSEGDWILATEDIC
-640 SPPESDPSTG
+640 PTPVSDPSTG
-650 LWTASFTKD
+650 LWIASFKKD

-667 SYSFCVK
+667 RYSFCVK

-680 NVSQRDPAASAV
+680 NVSQRDPAATAV

-791 TERKEGWWVMPPK
+791 TERVEGWWVMPPR
-804 DVSASKADSSS
+804 DIVASKAESAQLTYLSWTPVADASFYNIYRREYGGAGEWTYVATTSQSSYS
-815 VVFISWEPV
+815 VVDRDSGNR
-824 DAAEGYNVYRRRVEK
+824 ATNV
-839 NSNGDYVS
+839 
-847 LEDWGRPIQYTSMTS
+847 
-862 VEDILSSDFNST
+862 
-874 DAYYEYTVSTFIN
+874 AYEYSVSSTHD
-887 GVEGPLQTTFID
+887 GLEGPLQNYFVDTVED
-899 EPQNPEGLKKNIGF
+899 DLYADNVGF
-913 PLYSPTQV
+913 PLYHPEQV
-921 RISDVEVERHYDY
+921 VITELTLNGDQCFRIS
-934 LSRIQFIE
+934 FKE
-942 NAYAD
+942 NPFATGYR
-947 SYQISSPLMSSP
+947 ISSTLMNDINLESIVDGLPAESEVALNTAYRNGDEIVVYIVRPTVLSS
-959 IVIDMSLEDSVT
+959 
-971 TIEDLSLAEAVE
+971 
-983 GSVYR
+983 
-988 DGKGNM
+988 
-994 LVFIER
+994 VFI
-1000 PHLVDSV
+1000 DISISSV
-1007 YFQISVSSMVDESVF
+1007 NTAISYETDK
-1022 PNDNVSN
+1022 VSN
-1029 AYSATLRP
+1029 PVTYDGLLPLTLRPVEMVNIVNASFAQAFRIANEHFQSDWSAFWSNPSESYSNGGSITASIPRETWIVGTDYDSATLT
-1037 SSLRYIEM
+1037 L
-1045 IALANSVLSEAIAP
+1045 
-1059 ANAHYSGDWWYS
+1059 NAYEWSGVRLT
-1071 GWESSSGYENPWT
+1071 G
-1084 TTVGGGTV
+1084 TVNVGIHAYAGGGINSTYP
-1092 TTNVE
+1092 
-1097 DTNLGQQTEV
+1097 
-1107 AASIELSNV
+1107 ACW
-1116 VLNMVRL
+1116 
-1123 SGSFA
+1123 
-1128 PTTGGTKLAYQTNP
+1128 
-1142 LYELVSKDGPLTVEL
+1142 LYSYGENRMHAIL
-1157 PLDYGT
+1157 PFDYGT
-1163 VQIDYQSV
+1163 IDITFNSV
-1171 RVDNSA
+1171 GVNDYS
-1177 GTYVVSVDGVQ
+1177 GGSYTIYSSDGSIIAQ
-1188 SDPIPATDV
+1188 DLPASEV
-1197 EVMPL
+1197 EVSPV

>member
-92 SHRVS
+92 SHWVS

-119 GYSSSDEG
+119 GYSSSDAG

-216 DVSMYIDNDGTDGY
+216 DVSMYIDNDGTAGY
-230 SEDDEL
+230 SEGDDL

-263 HTETGEAAFRLS
+263 QTETREAAFRLS

-290 KRRFRITRNEV
+290 QRRFRITRNEV
-301 GGDSIVVLSETLPC
+301 GGDSIVVLSETLQC
-315 ESDDEDSFYLIDSQ
+315 ESDDEDSFFLIDSQ
-329 GLEANRQ
+329 DLEANRQ

-412 GLQSDGYWSSVAI
+412 GLQSASDWSSVEFDNQI
-425 GSQKVEGE
+425 VDGE
-433 RVTITSTITLSEEEA
+433 RVTITSSISLSEDEA
-448 RRSHSYSYRVVV
+448 RRSHSYSYRVTVRYE
-460 SDGNFTTSAISTPVS
+460 NFTSTAISTPVS
-475 TTGTIKELNV
+475 TTGTLTELDV
-485 IEEFAATDT
+485 IQNLASTSLP
-494 ALAGKVSLGW
+494 LAGKVSLSWDYDDSNLTNGIQ
-504 TYSED
+504 ED
-509 GLDGTGL
+509 
-516 SEQDLTIT
+516 DLTFT
-524 LLRAL
+524 LLRSL
-529 SPDYSDAQPVDEGF
+529 SPDYSDAAAVEGDIDFTKGSYVD
-543 VYSSGHY
+543 ST
-550 EDSSVEDGV
+550 VEDGV

-587 SLAPVSSI
+587 SLAPISSI
-595 SASQGEYSER
+595 SASQGEYSDR
-605 IELSWSG
+605 IELFWSG
-612 VDGAEDYQVYYRAY
+612 VEGADGYQVYYRAY
-626 GSEGDWILATDDIC
+626 GSDGEWILATDDIC

-650 LWTASFTKD
+650 LWTASFKKD

-680 NVSQRDPAASAV
+680 NVSQRNPAASAV

-744 EIVVPDGEGM
+744 QSVVPDGEGM

-766 AEYGLSQSYWFSI
+766 AEYSLSQHYWFSI

-791 TERKEGWWVMPPK
+791 TERVEGWWVMPPR
-804 DVSASKADSSS
+804 DIVASKAASAEGTT
-815 VVFISWEPV
+815 ISWSPV
-824 DAAEGYNVYRRRVEK
+824 ADASRYYIYRRPLGSISSWQQIASTTDT
-839 NSNGDYVS
+839 NFIDYILDSGDNYSN
-847 LEDWGRPIQYTSMTS
+847 TS
-862 VEDILSSDFNST
+862 
-874 DAYYEYTVSTFIN
+874 YEYTVSTRI
-887 GVEGPLQTTFID
+887 GSVEGPVQTWFTTAED
-899 EPQNPEGLKKNIGF
+899 AVLADNVGF
-913 PLYSPTQV
+913 PLYHPEDIEVSEVSVGGDYLQKIEFLANSYATSYRITDSIENDVREFAVSSIDEGAVDDSQASDGLAYRVGDQITIFIRRPDVRSSIHYTISVASRNGNIESPVDQ
-921 RISDVEVERHYDY
+921 ISDSYATACTPEHLRLNEVVNFSNTILGEAIDIGNEAFGYDWWNGRVSSDGRPDSFETVVDGEVVISGVRKYGDISYSIGESYMDIKNYQPDGYRLMIESAHIDMELQDSDWNEEGYLGTDY
-934 LSRIQFIE
+934 LS
-942 NAYAD
+942 NLHY
-947 SYQISSPLMSSP
+947 
-959 IVIDMSLEDSVT
+959 T
-971 TIEDLSLAEAVE
+971 DLSVILPT
-983 GSVYR
+983 GY
-988 DGKGNM
+988 G
-994 LVFIER
+994 
-1000 PHLVDSV
+1000 
-1007 YFQISVSSMVDESVF
+1007 
-1022 PNDNVSN
+1022 
-1029 AYSATLRP
+1029 SATI
-1037 SSLRYIEM
+1037 S
-1045 IALANSVLSEAIAP
+1045 
-1059 ANAHYSGDWWYS
+1059 HGDN
-1071 GWESSSGYENPWT
+1071 GY
-1084 TTVGGGTV
+1084 TVSY
-1092 TTNVE
+1092 
-1097 DTNLGQQTEV
+1097 DGQ
-1107 AASIELSNV
+1107 
-1116 VLNMVRL
+1116 
-1123 SGSFA
+1123 SGSLSDSDVQVA
-1128 PTTGGTKLAYQTNP
+1128 PL
-1142 LYELVSKDGPLTVEL
+1142 
-1157 PLDYGT
+1157 
-1163 VQIDYQSV
+1163 
-1171 RVDNSA
+1171 
-1177 GTYVVSVDGVQ
+1177 
-1188 SDPIPATDV
+1188 
-1197 EVMPL
+1197 

>member
-119 GYSSSDEG
+119 GYSSSDAG

-216 DVSMYIDNDGTDGY
+216 DVSMYIDNDGTAGY
-230 SEDDEL
+230 SEGDEL

-249 SYPDVVSAVSASLV
+249 SYPDVVSAVSASLTQ
-263 HTETGEAAFRLS
+263 TETGEAAFRLS

-290 KRRFRITRNEV
+290 QRRFRITRNEV

-315 ESDDEDSFYLIDSQ
+315 ESDGEDSFYLIDSQ

-365 TVNLLSVPENL
+365 PVNLLSVPENL
-376 EASIEGEKTEYTVTL
+376 EASIEGEGTAYTVTL
-391 SFDFPFGLEDGHT
+391 SFDFPFGLEEGHT

-412 GLQSDGYWSSVAI
+412 GLQSASDWSSVEFDNQI
-425 GSQKVEGE
+425 VDGE
-433 RVTITSTITLSEEEA
+433 RVTITSSISLSEDEA
-448 RRSHSYSYRVVV
+448 RRSHSYSYRVTVRYE
-460 SDGNFTTSAISTPVS
+460 NFTSTAISTPVS
-475 TTGTIKELNV
+475 TTGTLTELDVIKSL
-485 IEEFAATDT
+485 ASTSLP
-494 ALAGKVSLGW
+494 LAGKVSLSWDYDDSNLTNGIQ
-504 TYSED
+504 ED
-509 GLDGTGL
+509 
-516 SEQDLTIT
+516 DLTFT
-524 LLRAL
+524 LLRSL
-529 SPDYSDAQPVDEGF
+529 SPDYSDAAAVEGDIDFTKGSYVD
-543 VYSSGHY
+543 ST
-550 EDSSVEDGV
+550 VEDGV

-595 SASQGEYSER
+595 SASQGEYSDR

-626 GSEGDWILATDDIC
+626 GSEGDWILATEDIC
-640 SPPESDPSTG
+640 STPKSDPSTG
-650 LWTASFTKD
+650 LWTSSFIKD

-667 SYSFCVK
+667 RYSFCVK
-674 PEDREG
+674 PVDREG
-680 NVSQRDPAASAV
+680 NVSQRNPAASAV

-714 LVRWN
+714 LVSWN

-791 TERKEGWWVMPPK
+791 TEREEGWWVMPPR
-804 DVSASKADSSS
+804 DIVASKAESAEGTT
-815 VVFISWEPV
+815 ISWSPV
-824 DAAEGYNVYRRRVEK
+824 ADASRYYIYRRPLGSISSWQQIASTTDT
-839 NSNGDYVS
+839 NFIDYILDSGDNYSN
-847 LEDWGRPIQYTSMTS
+847 TS
-862 VEDILSSDFNST
+862 
-874 DAYYEYTVSTFIN
+874 YEYTVSTRI
-887 GVEGPLQTTFID
+887 GSVEGPVQTWFTTAED
-899 EPQNPEGLKKNIGF
+899 ALLADNVGF
-913 PLYSPTQV
+913 PLYHPEDIEVSEVSVGGDYLQKIEFLANSYATSYRITDSIENDVREFAVSSIDEGAVDDSQASDGLAYRVGDQITIFIRRPDVRSSIHYTISVASRNGNIESPVDQ
-921 RISDVEVERHYDY
+921 ISDSYATACTPEHLRLNEVVNFSNTILGEAIDIGNEAFGYDWWNGRVSSDGRPDSFETVVDGEVVISGVRKYGDISYSIGESYMDIKNYQPDGYRLMIESAHIDMELQDSDWNEEGYLGTDY
-934 LSRIQFIE
+934 LS
-942 NAYAD
+942 NLHY
-947 SYQISSPLMSSP
+947 
-959 IVIDMSLEDSVT
+959 T
-971 TIEDLSLAEAVE
+971 DLSVILPT
-983 GSVYR
+983 GY
-988 DGKGNM
+988 G
-994 LVFIER
+994 
-1000 PHLVDSV
+1000 
-1007 YFQISVSSMVDESVF
+1007 
-1022 PNDNVSN
+1022 
-1029 AYSATLRP
+1029 SATI
-1037 SSLRYIEM
+1037 S
-1045 IALANSVLSEAIAP
+1045 
-1059 ANAHYSGDWWYS
+1059 HGDN
-1071 GWESSSGYENPWT
+1071 GY
-1084 TTVGGGTV
+1084 TVSY
-1092 TTNVE
+1092 
-1097 DTNLGQQTEV
+1097 DGQ
-1107 AASIELSNV
+1107 
-1116 VLNMVRL
+1116 
-1123 SGSFA
+1123 SGSLSDSDVQVA
-1128 PTTGGTKLAYQTNP
+1128 PL
-1142 LYELVSKDGPLTVEL
+1142 
-1157 PLDYGT
+1157 
-1163 VQIDYQSV
+1163 
-1171 RVDNSA
+1171 
-1177 GTYVVSVDGVQ
+1177 
-1188 SDPIPATDV
+1188 
-1197 EVMPL
+1197 

>member
-87 EGDWS
+87 EGKWS
-92 SHRVS
+92 SHRVP

-119 GYSSSDEG
+119 GYSSSDAG

-216 DVSMYIDNDGTDGY
+216 DVSMYIDNDGTAGY
-230 SEDDEL
+230 SEGDEL

-249 SYPDVVSAVSASLV
+249 SYPDVVSAVSASLFQ
-263 HTETGEAAFRLS
+263 TETEEAAFRLS

-290 KRRFRITRNEV
+290 HRRFRITRNEV

-315 ESDDEDSFYLIDSQ
+315 ESDGEDSFYLIDSQ

-336 YTYTVESYYFFSEG
+336 YTYTVESYYFFSKG

-376 EASIEGEKTEYTVTL
+376 EASIKGEKTEYTVTL
-391 SFDFPFGLEDGHT
+391 SFDFPFGLEEGHT

-412 GLQSDGYWSSVAI
+412 GLQSGSDWSSVECDSPI
-425 GSQKVEGE
+425 VEGE

-460 SDGNFTTSAISTPVS
+460 SDGTFITSALSTPVS

-485 IEEFAATDT
+485 IEEFAATAT

-504 TYSED
+504 SYSEAA
-509 GLDGTGL
+509 LEGTGL
-516 SEQDLTIT
+516 SAQDLTIT

-529 SPDYSDAQPVDEGF
+529 SPDYSDALPVDEGF

-559 TYHYAISV
+559 TYYYAISV
-567 GVSNQSGYEGYSEV
+567 AIANQSGYEGYSEV

-595 SASQGEYSER
+595 SASQGEYCDR
-605 IELSWSG
+605 IELFWSG
-612 VDGAEDYQVYYRAY
+612 VEGADGYQVYYRAY
-626 GSEGDWILATDDIC
+626 GSDGEWILATDDIC

-650 LWTASFTKD
+650 LWTASFKKD

-744 EIVVPDGEGM
+744 QSVVPDGEGM

-766 AEYGLSQSYWFSI
+766 AEYSLSQSYWFSI

-791 TERKEGWWVMPPK
+791 TERKEGWWVMPPR
-804 DVSASKADSSS
+804 DIVASKAASAEGTT
-815 VVFISWEPV
+815 ISWSPV
-824 DAAEGYNVYRRRVEK
+824 ADASRYYIYRRPLGSISSWQQIASTTDT
-839 NSNGDYVS
+839 NFIDYILDSGDNYSN
-847 LEDWGRPIQYTSMTS
+847 TS
-862 VEDILSSDFNST
+862 
-874 DAYYEYTVSTFIN
+874 YEYTVSTRI
-887 GVEGPLQTTFID
+887 GSVEGPVQTWFTTAED
-899 EPQNPEGLKKNIGF
+899 ALLADNVGF
-913 PLYSPTQV
+913 PLYHPEDIEVSEVSVGGDYLQKIEFLANSYATSYRITDSIENDVREFAVSSIDEGAVDDSQATDGLSYRVGDQITIFIRRPDVRSSIHYTISVASRNGNIESPVDQ
-921 RISDVEVERHYDY
+921 ISDAYATACTPEHLRLNEVVNFSNTILGEAIDIGNEAFGYDWWNGRVSSDGRPDSFETVVDGEVVISGVRKYGDISYSIGESYMDISNYQSNGHRLMIEHAHIDMELQDSDWNEEGYLGTDY
-934 LSRIQFIE
+934 LS
-942 NAYAD
+942 NLHY
-947 SYQISSPLMSSP
+947 
-959 IVIDMSLEDSVT
+959 T
-971 TIEDLSLAEAVE
+971 DLSIILPT
-983 GSVYR
+983 GY
-988 DGKGNM
+988 G
-994 LVFIER
+994 
-1000 PHLVDSV
+1000 
-1007 YFQISVSSMVDESVF
+1007 
-1022 PNDNVSN
+1022 
-1029 AYSATLRP
+1029 SATI
-1037 SSLRYIEM
+1037 SHGDNGYTVSYDGQ
-1045 IALANSVLSEAIAP
+1045 SGTLSDSDVQVAP
-1059 ANAHYSGDWWYS
+1059 
-1071 GWESSSGYENPWT
+1071 
-1084 TTVGGGTV
+1084 
-1092 TTNVE
+1092 
-1097 DTNLGQQTEV
+1097 L
-1107 AASIELSNV
+1107 
-1116 VLNMVRL
+1116 
-1123 SGSFA
+1123 
-1128 PTTGGTKLAYQTNP
+1128 
-1142 LYELVSKDGPLTVEL
+1142 
-1157 PLDYGT
+1157 
-1163 VQIDYQSV
+1163 
-1171 RVDNSA
+1171 
-1177 GTYVVSVDGVQ
+1177 
-1188 SDPIPATDV
+1188 
-1197 EVMPL
+1197 

>member
-92 SHRVS
+92 SHWVS

-119 GYSSSDEG
+119 GYSSSDAG

-216 DVSMYIDNDGTDGY
+216 DVSMYIDNDGTAGY
-230 SEDDEL
+230 SEGDEL

-249 SYPDVVSAVSASLV
+249 SYPDVVSAISASL
-263 HTETGEAAFRLS
+263 TQTDAGDAAFRLS

-290 KRRFRITRNEV
+290 QRRFRITRNEV

-315 ESDDEDSFYLIDSQ
+315 ESDGEDSFYLIDSQ

-336 YTYTVESYYFFSEG
+336 YTYTVESYYFFSKG

-365 TVNLLSVPENL
+365 PVNLLSVPENL
-376 EASIEGEKTEYTVTL
+376 EASIEGEGTAYTVTL
-391 SFDFPFGLEDGHT
+391 SFDFPFGLEEGHT

-412 GLQSDGYWSSVAI
+412 GLQSASDWSSVAFDNQI
-425 GSQKVEGE
+425 VDGE

-460 SDGNFTTSAISTPVS
+460 RYGNFTTSAISTPVS

-595 SASQGEYSER
+595 SASQGEYSDR

-626 GSEGDWILATDDIC
+626 GSDGDWILATDDIC

-699 SITVDVSRGEYSDSI
+699 SIVVDVSRGEYSDSI

-744 EIVVPDGEGM
+744 QSVVPDGEGM

-791 TERKEGWWVMPPK
+791 TERVEGWWVMPPR
-804 DVSASKADSSS
+804 DIVASKAASAQLTYLSWTPVADASFYNIYRREYGGSGEWTYVATTSQSSYS
-815 VVFISWEPV
+815 VVDRDSGNR
-824 DAAEGYNVYRRRVEK
+824 ATNV
-839 NSNGDYVS
+839 
-847 LEDWGRPIQYTSMTS
+847 
-862 VEDILSSDFNST
+862 
-874 DAYYEYTVSTFIN
+874 AYEYSVSSTHD
-887 GVEGPLQTTFID
+887 GLEGPLQNYFVDTVED
-899 EPQNPEGLKKNIGF
+899 DLYADNVGF
-913 PLYSPTQV
+913 PLYHPEQV
-921 RISDVEVERHYDY
+921 VITELTLNGDQCFRISFKANPFATGYR
-934 LSRIQFIE
+934 
-942 NAYAD
+942 
-947 SYQISSPLMSSP
+947 ISSTLMNDINLESIVDGLPAESEVVLNTAYRNGDGIVVYIVRPTVLSS
-959 IVIDMSLEDSVT
+959 
-971 TIEDLSLAEAVE
+971 
-983 GSVYR
+983 
-988 DGKGNM
+988 
-994 LVFIER
+994 VFIDISISSVNTAISYETDKVSNPVTYDGLLPLTLR
-1000 PHLVDSV
+1000 PVEMVNIVNASFAQAFRIANE
-1007 YFQISVSSMVDESVF
+1007 YFQSDWSAFWSNPSESY
-1022 PNDNVSN
+1022 SN
-1029 AYSATLRP
+1029 GGSITASIPRETWIVGTDYDSATLT
-1037 SSLRYIEM
+1037 L
-1045 IALANSVLSEAIAP
+1045 
-1059 ANAHYSGDWWYS
+1059 NAYEWSGVRLT
-1071 GWESSSGYENPWT
+1071 G
-1084 TTVGGGTV
+1084 TVNVGIHAYAGGGINSTYP
-1092 TTNVE
+1092 
-1097 DTNLGQQTEV
+1097 
-1107 AASIELSNV
+1107 ACW
-1116 VLNMVRL
+1116 
-1123 SGSFA
+1123 
-1128 PTTGGTKLAYQTNP
+1128 
-1142 LYELVSKDGPLTVEL
+1142 LYSYGENRMHAIL
-1157 PLDYGT
+1157 PFDYGT
-1163 VQIDYQSV
+1163 IDITFNSVGVNDYSGGSYTIYSSDGSVIVQDL
-1171 RVDNSA
+1171 
-1177 GTYVVSVDGVQ
+1177 
-1188 SDPIPATDV
+1188 PASEV
-1197 EVMPL
+1197 EVSPV

>member
-17 TFLASC
+17 MFLASC

-43 VAAPTVTVTD
+43 VATPTVTVTD

-92 SHRVS
+92 SHWVS

-119 GYSSSDEG
+119 GYSSSDAG

-216 DVSMYIDNDGTDGY
+216 DVSMYIDNDGTAGY
-230 SEDDEL
+230 SEGDEL

-249 SYPDVVSAVSASLV
+249 SYPDVVSAISASL
-263 HTETGEAAFRLS
+263 TKTDAGDAAFRLS

-290 KRRFRITRNEV
+290 HRRFRITRNEV

-315 ESDDEDSFYLIDSQ
+315 ESDDEDSFFLIDSQ

-336 YTYTVESYYFFSEG
+336 YTYTVESYYFFSKG

-358 ENGVESS
+358 ENGVDSS
-365 TVNLLSVPENL
+365 PVNLLSVPENL
-376 EASIEGEKTEYTVTL
+376 EASIEGEGTAYTVTL
-391 SFDFPFGLEDGHT
+391 SFDFPFGLEEGHT

-425 GSQKVEGE
+425 DNQIVDGE
-433 RVTITSTITLSEEEA
+433 RVTITSSISLSEDEA
-448 RRSHSYSYRVVV
+448 RRSHSYSYRVTV
-460 SDGNFTTSAISTPVS
+460 SYEIFTSTAISTPVS
-475 TTGTIKELNV
+475 TTGTLPELDVIKSL
-485 IEEFAATDT
+485 ASSSPP
-494 ALAGKVSLGW
+494 LAGKISLSWDYDLSNLAEGIQ
-504 TYSED
+504 ED
-509 GLDGTGL
+509 
-516 SEQDLTIT
+516 DLEIT
-524 LLRAL
+524 LLRGQ
-529 SPDYSDAQPVDEGF
+529 SPDYSDAKDIEVDIDFKAESY
-543 VYSSGHY
+543 V
-550 EDSSVEDGV
+550 DDTVEDGV
-559 TYHYAISV
+559 TYYYAISV
-567 GVSNQSGYEGYSEV
+567 AIANQSGYEGYSEV

-587 SLAPVSSI
+587 SLAPISSI
-595 SASQGEYSER
+595 SASQGEYSDR

-626 GSEGDWILATDDIC
+626 GSEGDWILATEDIC
-640 SPPESDPSTG
+640 STPKSDPSTG

-674 PEDREG
+674 PVDTEG
-680 NVSQRDPAASAV
+680 NVSQNEPLASAV

-699 SITVDVSRGEYSDSI
+699 SIVVDVSRGEYSDSI
-714 LVRWN
+714 LVSWN

-744 EIVVPDGEGM
+744 EIVVPDGEVM

-766 AEYGLSQSYWFSI
+766 AEYSLSQHYWFSI

-791 TERKEGWWVMPPK
+791 TERVEGWWVMPPC
-804 DVSASKADSSS
+804 DIVASKAASAEGTT
-815 VVFISWEPV
+815 ISWSPV
-824 DAAEGYNVYRRRVEK
+824 ADASRYYIYRRPLGSISSWQQIASTTDTNFIDYILDSGE
-839 NSNGDYVS
+839 NYSN
-847 LEDWGRPIQYTSMTS
+847 TS
-862 VEDILSSDFNST
+862 
-874 DAYYEYTVSTFIN
+874 YEYTVSTRI
-887 GVEGPLQTTFID
+887 GSVEGPVQTWFTTAED
-899 EPQNPEGLKKNIGF
+899 AVLADNVGF
-913 PLYSPTQV
+913 PLYHPED
-921 RISDVEVERHYDY
+921 IEVSEVSVGGDY
-934 LSRIQFIE
+934 LQKIE
-942 NAYAD
+942 
-947 SYQISSPLMSSP
+947 
-959 IVIDMSLEDSVT
+959 
-971 TIEDLSLAEAVE
+971 
-983 GSVYR
+983 
-988 DGKGNM
+988 
-994 LVFIER
+994 F
-1000 PHLVDSV
+1000 
-1007 YFQISVSSMVDESVF
+1007 
-1022 PNDNVSN
+1022 
-1029 AYSATLRP
+1029 
-1037 SSLRYIEM
+1037 
-1045 IALANSVLSEAIAP
+1045 LANSYATSYRIFDSIKNEVREFDVSSIDEGAIDDSLASDGLAYRVGDQITIFIRRP
-1059 ANAHYSGDWWYS
+1059 DVRNSIHYTISVASRNRNIESPVDQISDAYATACTPEHLRLNEVVNFSNTVISSAITIATNAFANDWWNGVAES
-1071 GWESSSGYENPWT
+1071 DSSSNEFDLVVDENTVIHAVRKYSTGWLDNRYSTGESYIEISGYQPDGFRFLIDSAHIGFALETEPLGYMGDDLISNLYYTDLQLTLPT
-1084 TTVGGGTV
+1084 GYGSATISHGDNGYTVSY
-1092 TTNVE
+1092 
-1097 DTNLGQQTEV
+1097 DGQ
-1107 AASIELSNV
+1107 
-1116 VLNMVRL
+1116 
-1123 SGSFA
+1123 SGSLSDSDVQVA
-1128 PTTGGTKLAYQTNP
+1128 PL
-1142 LYELVSKDGPLTVEL
+1142 
-1157 PLDYGT
+1157 
-1163 VQIDYQSV
+1163 
-1171 RVDNSA
+1171 
-1177 GTYVVSVDGVQ
+1177 
-1188 SDPIPATDV
+1188 
-1197 EVMPL
+1197 

>member
-92 SHRVS
+92 SHWVS

-119 GYSSSDEG
+119 GYSSSDAG

-216 DVSMYIDNDGTDGY
+216 DVSMYIDNDGTAGY

-315 ESDDEDSFYLIDSQ
+315 ESDGEDSFYLIDSQ

-391 SFDFPFGLEDGHT
+391 SFDFPFGLEEGHT

-412 GLQSDGYWSSVAI
+412 GLQSASDWSSVEFDNQI
-425 GSQKVEGE
+425 VDGE
-433 RVTITSTITLSEEEA
+433 RVTITSSISLSEDEA
-448 RRSHSYSYRVVV
+448 RRSHSYSYRVTVRYE
-460 SDGNFTTSAISTPVS
+460 NFTSTAISTPVS
-475 TTGTIKELNV
+475 TTGTLTELDV
-485 IEEFAATDT
+485 IQNLASTSLP
-494 ALAGKVSLGW
+494 LAGKVSLSWDYDDSNLTNGIQ
-504 TYSED
+504 ED
-509 GLDGTGL
+509 
-516 SEQDLTIT
+516 DLTFT
-524 LLRAL
+524 LLRSL
-529 SPDYSDAQPVDEGF
+529 SPDYSDAAAVEGDIDFTKGSYVD
-543 VYSSGHY
+543 ST
-550 EDSSVEDGV
+550 VEDGV

-595 SASQGEYSER
+595 SASQGEYSDR

-626 GSEGDWILATDDIC
+626 GSEGDWILATEDIC
-640 SPPESDPSTG
+640 STPKSDPSTG
-650 LWTASFTKD
+650 LWTASFIKD

-667 SYSFCVK
+667 RYSFCVK
-674 PEDREG
+674 PVDREG
-680 NVSQRDPAASAV
+680 NVSQRNPAASAV

-714 LVRWN
+714 LISWN

-744 EIVVPDGEGM
+744 QSVVPDGEGM

-766 AEYGLSQSYWFSI
+766 AEYSLSQHYWFSI

-791 TERKEGWWVMPPK
+791 TERVEGWWVMPPR
-804 DVSASKADSSS
+804 DIVASKAASAEGTT
-815 VVFISWEPV
+815 ISWSPV
-824 DAAEGYNVYRRRVEK
+824 ADASRYYIYRRPLGSISSWQQIASTTDT
-839 NSNGDYVS
+839 NFIDYILDSGDNYSN
-847 LEDWGRPIQYTSMTS
+847 TS
-862 VEDILSSDFNST
+862 
-874 DAYYEYTVSTFIN
+874 YEYTVSTRI
-887 GVEGPLQTTFID
+887 GSVEGPVQTWFTTAED
-899 EPQNPEGLKKNIGF
+899 AVLADNVGF
-913 PLYSPTQV
+913 PLYHPEDIEVSEVSVGGDYLQKIEFLANSYATSYRITDSIENDVREFAVSSIDEGAVDDSQASDGLAYRVGDQITIFIRRPDVRSSIHYTISVASRNGNIESPVDQ
-921 RISDVEVERHYDY
+921 ISDSYATACTPEHLRLNEVVNFSNTILGEAIDIGNEAFGYDWWNGRVSSDGRPDSFETVVDGEVVISGVRKYGDISYSIGESYMDIKNYQPDGYRLMIESAHIDMELQDSDWNEEGYLGTDY
-934 LSRIQFIE
+934 LS
-942 NAYAD
+942 NLHY
-947 SYQISSPLMSSP
+947 
-959 IVIDMSLEDSVT
+959 T
-971 TIEDLSLAEAVE
+971 DLSVILPT
-983 GSVYR
+983 GY
-988 DGKGNM
+988 G
-994 LVFIER
+994 
-1000 PHLVDSV
+1000 
-1007 YFQISVSSMVDESVF
+1007 
-1022 PNDNVSN
+1022 
-1029 AYSATLRP
+1029 SATI
-1037 SSLRYIEM
+1037 S
-1045 IALANSVLSEAIAP
+1045 
-1059 ANAHYSGDWWYS
+1059 HGDN
-1071 GWESSSGYENPWT
+1071 GY
-1084 TTVGGGTV
+1084 TVSY
-1092 TTNVE
+1092 
-1097 DTNLGQQTEV
+1097 DGQ
-1107 AASIELSNV
+1107 
-1116 VLNMVRL
+1116 
-1123 SGSFA
+1123 SGSLSDSDVQVA
-1128 PTTGGTKLAYQTNP
+1128 PL
-1142 LYELVSKDGPLTVEL
+1142 
-1157 PLDYGT
+1157 
-1163 VQIDYQSV
+1163 
-1171 RVDNSA
+1171 
-1177 GTYVVSVDGVQ
+1177 
-1188 SDPIPATDV
+1188 
-1197 EVMPL
+1197 

>member
-17 TFLASC
+17 MFLASC

-92 SHRVS
+92 SHWVS

-119 GYSSSDEG
+119 GYSSSDAG

-216 DVSMYIDNDGTDGY
+216 DVSMYIDNDGTAGY

-263 HTETGEAAFRLS
+263 QTETGEAAFRLS

-290 KRRFRITRNEV
+290 HRRFRITRNEV

-315 ESDDEDSFYLIDSQ
+315 ESDGEDSFYLIDSQ
-329 GLEANRQ
+329 GLEVNRQ

-358 ENGVESS
+358 ENGVDSS

-376 EASIEGEKTEYTVTL
+376 EASIVGKETEYTVTL
-391 SFDFPFGLEDGHT
+391 SFDFPFGLEEGHT

-412 GLQSDGYWSSVAI
+412 GLQSASDWSSVDFDNQI
-425 GSQKVEGE
+425 VDGE

-448 RRSHSYSYRVVV
+448 RRSHSYSYRVTV
-460 SDGNFTTSAISTPVS
+460 SYENFTSTAISTPVS

-559 TYHYAISV
+559 TYYYAISV
-567 GVSNQSGYEGYSEV
+567 RVANQSGYEGYSEV

-595 SASQGEYSER
+595 SASQGEYSDR
-605 IELSWSG
+605 IELFWSG

-626 GSEGDWILATDDIC
+626 GSDGEWILATEDIC
-640 SPPESDPSTG
+640 STPKSDPSTG
-650 LWTASFTKD
+650 LWTASFIKD

-674 PEDREG
+674 PVDREG
-680 NVSQRDPAASAV
+680 NVSQRDPAATAV

-699 SITVDVSRGEYSDSI
+699 SIVVDVSRGEYSDSI

-744 EIVVPDGEGM
+744 QSVVPDGEGM
-754 SVVFSTDNVSSE
+754 SVVFSADNVSSE

-791 TERKEGWWVMPPK
+791 TERKEGWWVMPPR
-804 DVSASKADSSS
+804 DIVASKAASAEGTT
-815 VVFISWEPV
+815 ISWSPV
-824 DAAEGYNVYRRRVEK
+824 ADASRYYIYRRPLGSISSWQQIASTTDT
-839 NSNGDYVS
+839 NFIDYILDSGDNYSN
-847 LEDWGRPIQYTSMTS
+847 TS
-862 VEDILSSDFNST
+862 
-874 DAYYEYTVSTFIN
+874 YEYTVSTRI
-887 GVEGPLQTTFID
+887 GSVEGPVQTWFTTAED
-899 EPQNPEGLKKNIGF
+899 AVLADNVGF
-913 PLYSPTQV
+913 PLYHPEN
-921 RISDVEVERHYDY
+921 IEVSEVSVGGDY
-934 LSRIQFIE
+934 LQKIE
-942 NAYAD
+942 
-947 SYQISSPLMSSP
+947 
-959 IVIDMSLEDSVT
+959 
-971 TIEDLSLAEAVE
+971 
-983 GSVYR
+983 
-988 DGKGNM
+988 
-994 LVFIER
+994 F
-1000 PHLVDSV
+1000 
-1007 YFQISVSSMVDESVF
+1007 
-1022 PNDNVSN
+1022 
-1029 AYSATLRP
+1029 
-1037 SSLRYIEM
+1037 
-1045 IALANSVLSEAIAP
+1045 LANSYATSYRITDSIENDVREFAVSLIDEGAVDDSQATDGLSYRVGDQITIFIRRPDVRSSIHYTISVASRNGNIESPVDQISDSYATACTPEHLRLNEVVNFSNTILSDVIDIGNEAFG
-1059 ANAHYSGDWWYS
+1059 NDWWE
-1071 GWESSSGYENPWT
+1071 GPR
-1084 TTVGGGTV
+1084 
-1092 TTNVE
+1092 
-1097 DTNLGQQTEV
+1097 
-1107 AASIELSNV
+1107 ASH
-1116 VLNMVRL
+1116 
-1123 SGSFA
+1123 SF
-1128 PTTGGTKLAYQTNP
+1128 T
-1142 LYELVSKDGPLTVEL
+1142 S
-1157 PLDYGT
+1157 
-1163 VQIDYQSV
+1163 
-1171 RVDNSA
+1171 
-1177 GTYVVSVDGVQ
+1177 SVDGQVVISCVRKTGDISYSIGESYIDVKNYLSEGYRMIIERAHIDLELEVFDSSLAGFLGTDYITNLHYTDLSVILPTGYGSATISHGDNGYTVNYDGQSGTLSDSDVQ
-1188 SDPIPATDV
+1188 VA
-1197 EVMPL
+1197 PL

>member
-17 TFLASC
+17 MFLASC

-43 VAAPTVTVTD
+43 VATPTVTVTD

-119 GYSSSDEG
+119 GYSSSDAG

-216 DVSMYIDNDGTDGY
+216 DVSMYIDNDGTAGY
-230 SEDDEL
+230 SEGDEL

-263 HTETGEAAFRLS
+263 PTETGEAAFRLS

-290 KRRFRITRNEV
+290 QRRFRITRNEV

-315 ESDDEDSFYLIDSQ
+315 ESDGEDSFFLIDSQ

-336 YTYTVESYYFFSEG
+336 YTYTVESYYFFSKG

-376 EASIEGEKTEYTVTL
+376 EASIKGEKTEYTVTL
-391 SFDFPFGLEDGHT
+391 SFDFPFGLEEGHT

-412 GLQSDGYWSSVAI
+412 GIQSDGDWSSVAFDNQI
-425 GSQKVEGE
+425 VDGE

-448 RRSHSYSYRVVV
+448 RRSHSYSYRVTV
-460 SDGNFTTSAISTPVS
+460 NYEIFTSTAISTPVS

-485 IEEFAATDT
+485 IEEFAATAT

-595 SASQGEYSER
+595 SASQGEYSDR

-612 VDGAEDYQVYYRAY
+612 VDGAEDYQVYYRPY
-626 GSEGDWILATDDIC
+626 RSEGDWILATEDIC
-640 SPPESDPSTG
+640 STPKSDPSTG
-650 LWTASFTKD
+650 LWTASFKKD

-680 NVSQRDPAASAV
+680 NVSQRYPAASAV

-714 LVRWN
+714 LISWN

-791 TERKEGWWVMPPK
+791 TERKEGWWVMPPR
-804 DVSASKADSSS
+804 DIVASKAASAEGTT
-815 VVFISWEPV
+815 ISWSPV
-824 DAAEGYNVYRRRVEK
+824 ADASRYYIYRRPLGSISSWQQIASTTDTNFIDYILDSGE
-839 NSNGDYVS
+839 NYSN
-847 LEDWGRPIQYTSMTS
+847 TS
-862 VEDILSSDFNST
+862 
-874 DAYYEYTVSTFIN
+874 YEYTVSTRI
-887 GVEGPLQTTFID
+887 GSVEGPVQTWFTTAED
-899 EPQNPEGLKKNIGF
+899 AVLADNVGF
-913 PLYSPTQV
+913 PLYHPED
-921 RISDVEVERHYDY
+921 IEVSEVSVGGDY
-934 LSRIQFIE
+934 LQKIE
-942 NAYAD
+942 
-947 SYQISSPLMSSP
+947 
-959 IVIDMSLEDSVT
+959 
-971 TIEDLSLAEAVE
+971 
-983 GSVYR
+983 
-988 DGKGNM
+988 
-994 LVFIER
+994 F
-1000 PHLVDSV
+1000 
-1007 YFQISVSSMVDESVF
+1007 
-1022 PNDNVSN
+1022 
-1029 AYSATLRP
+1029 
-1037 SSLRYIEM
+1037 
-1045 IALANSVLSEAIAP
+1045 LANSYATSYRITDSIENDVREFAVSSIDEGAVDDSQASDGLAYRVGDQITIFIRRPDVRSSIHYTISVASRNGNIESPVDQISDSYATACTPEHLRLNEVVNFSNTVISSAITIATNAF
-1059 ANAHYSGDWWYS
+1059 ANDWWNGVAES
-1071 GWESSSGYENPWT
+1071 DSSSNEFDLVVDENTVIHAVRKYSTGWLDNRYSTGESYIEISGYQPDGFRFLIDSAHIGFALETEPLGYLGDDLISNLYYTDLQLTLPT
-1084 TTVGGGTV
+1084 GYGSATISHGDNGYTVSYDGQSGTLSDSDV
-1092 TTNVE
+1092 
-1097 DTNLGQQTEV
+1097 QV
-1107 AASIELSNV
+1107 A
-1116 VLNMVRL
+1116 
-1123 SGSFA
+1123 
-1128 PTTGGTKLAYQTNP
+1128 P
-1142 LYELVSKDGPLTVEL
+1142 L
-1157 PLDYGT
+1157 
-1163 VQIDYQSV
+1163 
-1171 RVDNSA
+1171 
-1177 GTYVVSVDGVQ
+1177 
-1188 SDPIPATDV
+1188 
-1197 EVMPL
+1197 

>member
-17 TFLASC
+17 MFLASC

-43 VAAPTVTVTD
+43 VATPTVTVTD

-105 SANEVFRITVVASN
+105 SANKVFRITVVASN
-119 GYSSSDEG
+119 GYSSSDAG

-216 DVSMYIDNDGTDGY
+216 DVSMYIDNDGTAGY
-230 SEDDEL
+230 SEGDEL

-275 FTAPP
+275 FMAPP

-315 ESDDEDSFYLIDSQ
+315 ESDGEDSFYLIDSQ

-336 YTYTVESYYFFSEG
+336 YTYTVESYYFFSKG

-391 SFDFPFGLEDGHT
+391 SFDFPFGLEEGHT

-412 GLQSDGYWSSVAI
+412 GLQSASDWSSVEFDNQI
-425 GSQKVEGE
+425 VEGE
-433 RVTITSTITLSEEEA
+433 RVTITSAISLSEDEA

-475 TTGTIKELNV
+475 TTGTLTELDVIKSLES
-485 IEEFAATDT
+485 TSPP
-494 ALAGKVSLGW
+494 LAGKISLSWDYDLSNLTNGIQ
-504 TYSED
+504 ED
-509 GLDGTGL
+509 
-516 SEQDLTIT
+516 DLTFT
-524 LLRAL
+524 LLRSL
-529 SPDYSDAQPVDEGF
+529 SPDYSDAAAVEGDIDFTKGSYVD
-543 VYSSGHY
+543 ST
-550 EDSSVEDGV
+550 VEDGV

-595 SASQGEYSER
+595 SASQGEYSDR
-605 IELSWSG
+605 IELFWSG
-612 VDGAEDYQVYYRAY
+612 VEGADGYQVYYRAY
-626 GSEGDWILATDDIC
+626 GSDGDWILATEDIC
-640 SPPESDPSTG
+640 STPKSDPSTG
-650 LWTASFTKD
+650 LWTASFKKD

-680 NVSQRDPAASAV
+680 NVSQRDPAATAV

-699 SITVDVSRGEYSDSI
+699 SIVVDVSRGEYSDSI
-714 LVRWN
+714 LVSWN

-804 DVSASKADSSS
+804 DVTSSKADSSS

-899 EPQNPEGLKKNIGF
+899 EPHNPEGLKKNIGF

-1084 TTVGGGTV
+1084 TTVGSGTV

>member
-92 SHRVS
+92 SHWVS

-127 GYALVSTINSIDEVS
+127 GYVLVSTINSIDEVS

-216 DVSMYIDNDGTDGY
+216 DVSMYIDNDGTAGY
-230 SEDDEL
+230 SEGDEL

-249 SYPDVVSAVSASLV
+249 SYPDVVSAISASL
-263 HTETGEAAFRLS
+263 TQTDAGDAAFRLS

-290 KRRFRITRNEV
+290 HRRFRITRNEV
-301 GGDSIVVLSETLPC
+301 GGDSIVVLSETLQC
-315 ESDDEDSFYLIDSQ
+315 ESDGEDSFYLIDSQ

-376 EASIEGEKTEYTVTL
+376 EASIEGEGTAYTVTL
-391 SFDFPFGLEDGHT
+391 SFDFPFGLEEGHT

-412 GLQSDGYWSSVAI
+412 GLQSASDWSSVAFDNQI
-425 GSQKVEGE
+425 VDGE
-433 RVTITSTITLSEEEA
+433 RVTITSSISLSEDEA
-448 RRSHSYSYRVVV
+448 RRSHSYSYRVTVRYE
-460 SDGNFTTSAISTPVS
+460 NFTSTAISTPVS
-475 TTGTIKELNV
+475 TTGTLTELDV
-485 IEEFAATDT
+485 IQNLASTSLP
-494 ALAGKVSLGW
+494 LAGKVSLSWDYDDSNLTNGIQ
-504 TYSED
+504 ED
-509 GLDGTGL
+509 
-516 SEQDLTIT
+516 DLTFT
-524 LLRAL
+524 LLRSL
-529 SPDYSDAQPVDEGF
+529 SPDYSDAAAVEGDIDFTKGSYVD
-543 VYSSGHY
+543 ST
-550 EDSSVEDGV
+550 VEDGV

-595 SASQGEYSER
+595 SASQGEYSDR

-674 PEDREG
+674 PVDTEG
-680 NVSQRDPAASAV
+680 NVSQNEPLASAV

-699 SITVDVSRGEYSDSI
+699 SIVVDVSRGEYSDSI
-714 LVRWN
+714 LVSWN

-744 EIVVPDGEGM
+744 QSVVPDGEGM

-791 TERKEGWWVMPPK
+791 TERVEGWWVMPPR
-804 DVSASKADSSS
+804 DIVASKAASSEGTT
-815 VVFISWEPV
+815 VSWSPV
-824 DAAEGYNVYRRRVEK
+824 ADASRYYIYRRPYGSISSWQQIASTTDT
-839 NSNGDYVS
+839 NFIDYILDSGDNYSN
-847 LEDWGRPIQYTSMTS
+847 TS
-862 VEDILSSDFNST
+862 
-874 DAYYEYTVSTFIN
+874 YEYTVSTRKDS
-887 GVEGPLQTTFID
+887 VEGPLQTWFTTA
-899 EPQNPEGLKKNIGF
+899 EGASLADNVGF
-913 PLYSPTQV
+913 PLYHPEDIGVSEVSVGGDYLQKIEFVANSYATSYRIFDSIENEVREFDVSSIDEGAIDDSQASDGLAYRVGDQITIFIRRPDVRSSIHYTISVASRNRNIESPVDQ
-921 RISDVEVERHYDY
+921 ISD
-934 LSRIQFIE
+934 
-942 NAYAD
+942 AYATSCTPEHLRLNEVVNFSNTVISFAIAIGNDAFGYDWWNGPASLD
-947 SYQISSPLMSSP
+947 SSSNEYKH
-959 IVIDMSLEDSVT
+959 VIDGNTVIHAVRKYSEQLDIGYSTGESYMEISGYQPDGFRVMIDSAHIGFALST
-971 TIEDLSLAEAVE
+971 NTDGGLGYLGDDL
-983 GSVYR
+983 
-988 DGKGNM
+988 
-994 LVFIER
+994 
-1000 PHLVDSV
+1000 
-1007 YFQISVSSMVDESVF
+1007 ISNLYYTDLQLTL
-1022 PNDNVSN
+1022 PTG
-1029 AYSATLRP
+1029 YGSATI
-1037 SSLRYIEM
+1037 S
-1045 IALANSVLSEAIAP
+1045 
-1059 ANAHYSGDWWYS
+1059 HGDN
-1071 GWESSSGYENPWT
+1071 GY
-1084 TTVGGGTV
+1084 TVSYDG
-1092 TTNVE
+1092 
-1097 DTNLGQQTEV
+1097 
-1107 AASIELSNV
+1107 
-1116 VLNMVRL
+1116 L
-1123 SGSFA
+1123 SGSLSDSDVQVA
-1128 PTTGGTKLAYQTNP
+1128 PL
-1142 LYELVSKDGPLTVEL
+1142 
-1157 PLDYGT
+1157 
-1163 VQIDYQSV
+1163 
-1171 RVDNSA
+1171 
-1177 GTYVVSVDGVQ
+1177 
-1188 SDPIPATDV
+1188 
-1197 EVMPL
+1197 

>member
-43 VAAPTVTVTD
+43 VATPTVTVTD

-92 SHRVS
+92 SHWVS

-105 SANEVFRITVVASN
+105 SANEVFRITVVAST
-119 GYSSSDEG
+119 GYSSSDAG

-216 DVSMYIDNDGTDGY
+216 DVSMYIDNDGTAGY
-230 SEDDEL
+230 SEGDEL

-249 SYPDVVSAVSASLV
+249 SYPDVVSAISASL
-263 HTETGEAAFRLS
+263 TQTDAGDAAFRLS

-290 KRRFRITRNEV
+290 HRRFRITRNEV

-315 ESDDEDSFYLIDSQ
+315 ESDGEDSFYLIDSQ

-336 YTYTVESYYFFSEG
+336 YTYTVESYYFFNDG

-376 EASIEGEKTEYTVTL
+376 EASIEGEGTAYTVTL
-391 SFDFPFGLEDGHT
+391 SFDFPFGLEEGHT

-412 GLQSDGYWSSVAI
+412 GLQSASDWSSVAFDNQI
-425 GSQKVEGE
+425 VDGE
-433 RVTITSTITLSEEEA
+433 RVTITSSISLSEDEA
-448 RRSHSYSYRVVV
+448 RRSHSYSYRVTVRYE
-460 SDGNFTTSAISTPVS
+460 NFTSTAISTPVS
-475 TTGTIKELNV
+475 TTGTLTELDVIKSL
-485 IEEFAATDT
+485 ASTSLP
-494 ALAGKVSLGW
+494 LAGKVSLSWDYDDSNLTNGIQ
-504 TYSED
+504 ED
-509 GLDGTGL
+509 
-516 SEQDLTIT
+516 DLTFT
-524 LLRAL
+524 LLRSL
-529 SPDYSDAQPVDEGF
+529 SPDYSDAAAVEGDIDFTKGSYVD
-543 VYSSGHY
+543 ST
-550 EDSSVEDGV
+550 VEDGV

-595 SASQGEYSER
+595 SASQGEYSDR

-612 VDGAEDYQVYYRAY
+612 VDGAEDYQIYYRAY

-650 LWTASFTKD
+650 LWTASFIKD

-680 NVSQRDPAASAV
+680 NVSQRNPAASAV

-714 LVRWN
+714 LISWN

-791 TERKEGWWVMPPK
+791 TERKEGWWVMPPR
-804 DVSASKADSSS
+804 DIVASKAAS
-815 VVFISWEPV
+815 
-824 DAAEGYNVYRRRVEK
+824 AEGTTVSWSPVADASRYYIYRRPLGSISSWQQIASTTDT
-839 NSNGDYVS
+839 NFIDYILDSGDNYSN
-847 LEDWGRPIQYTSMTS
+847 TS
-862 VEDILSSDFNST
+862 
-874 DAYYEYTVSTFIN
+874 YEYTVSTRI
-887 GVEGPLQTTFID
+887 GSVEGPVQTWFTTAED
-899 EPQNPEGLKKNIGF
+899 ALLADNVGF
-913 PLYSPTQV
+913 PLYHPEDIEVSEVSVGGDYLQKIEFLANSYATSYRITDSIENDVREFAVSSIDEGAVDDSQASDGLAYRVGDQITIFIRRPDVRSSIHYTISVASRNGNIESPVDQ
-921 RISDVEVERHYDY
+921 ISDSYATACTPEHLRLNEVVNFSNTILGEAIDIGNEAFGYDWWNGRVSSDGRPDSFETVVDGEVVISGVRKYGDISYSIGESYMDIKNYQPDGYRLMIESAHIDMELQDSDWNEEGYLGTDY
-934 LSRIQFIE
+934 LS
-942 NAYAD
+942 NLHY
-947 SYQISSPLMSSP
+947 
-959 IVIDMSLEDSVT
+959 T
-971 TIEDLSLAEAVE
+971 DLSVILPT
-983 GSVYR
+983 GY
-988 DGKGNM
+988 G
-994 LVFIER
+994 
-1000 PHLVDSV
+1000 
-1007 YFQISVSSMVDESVF
+1007 
-1022 PNDNVSN
+1022 
-1029 AYSATLRP
+1029 SATI
-1037 SSLRYIEM
+1037 S
-1045 IALANSVLSEAIAP
+1045 
-1059 ANAHYSGDWWYS
+1059 HGDN
-1071 GWESSSGYENPWT
+1071 GY
-1084 TTVGGGTV
+1084 TVSY
-1092 TTNVE
+1092 
-1097 DTNLGQQTEV
+1097 DGQ
-1107 AASIELSNV
+1107 
-1116 VLNMVRL
+1116 
-1123 SGSFA
+1123 SGSLSDSDVQVA
-1128 PTTGGTKLAYQTNP
+1128 PL
-1142 LYELVSKDGPLTVEL
+1142 
-1157 PLDYGT
+1157 
-1163 VQIDYQSV
+1163 
-1171 RVDNSA
+1171 
-1177 GTYVVSVDGVQ
+1177 
-1188 SDPIPATDV
+1188 
-1197 EVMPL
+1197 

>member
-17 TFLASC
+17 MFLASC

-43 VAAPTVTVTD
+43 VATPTVTVTD

-216 DVSMYIDNDGTDGY
+216 DVSMYIDNDGTAGY

-376 EASIEGEKTEYTVTL
+376 EASIEGEGTAYTVTL

-404 ISLERRET
+404 ISLKRRET

-433 RVTITSTITLSEEEA
+433 RVTLTSTITLSEEEA

-595 SASQGEYSER
+595 SASQGEYSDR

-744 EIVVPDGEGM
+744 QSVVPDGEGM
-754 SVVFSTDNVSSE
+754 SVVFSTENVSSE

-791 TERKEGWWVMPPK
+791 TERVEGWWVMPPR
-804 DVSASKADSSS
+804 DIVASKAASAQLTYLSWTPVADVSFYNIYRREYGGSGEWTYVATTSQSSYS
-815 VVFISWEPV
+815 VVDRDSGNR
-824 DAAEGYNVYRRRVEK
+824 ATNV
-839 NSNGDYVS
+839 
-847 LEDWGRPIQYTSMTS
+847 
-862 VEDILSSDFNST
+862 
-874 DAYYEYTVSTFIN
+874 AYEYSVSSTHD
-887 GVEGPLQTTFID
+887 GLEGPLQNYFVDTVED
-899 EPQNPEGLKKNIGF
+899 DLYADNVGF
-913 PLYSPTQV
+913 PLYHPEQV
-921 RISDVEVERHYDY
+921 VITELTLNGDQCFRISFKANPFATGYR
-934 LSRIQFIE
+934 
-942 NAYAD
+942 
-947 SYQISSPLMSSP
+947 ISSTLMNDINLESIVDGLPAESEVVLNTAYRNGDGIVVYIVRPTVLSS
-959 IVIDMSLEDSVT
+959 
-971 TIEDLSLAEAVE
+971 
-983 GSVYR
+983 
-988 DGKGNM
+988 
-994 LVFIER
+994 VFIDISISSVNTAISYETDKVSNPVTYDGLLPLTLR
-1000 PHLVDSV
+1000 PVEMVNIVNASFAQAFRIANE
-1007 YFQISVSSMVDESVF
+1007 YFQSDWSAFWSNPSESY
-1022 PNDNVSN
+1022 SN
-1029 AYSATLRP
+1029 GGSITASIPRETWIVGTDYDSATLT
-1037 SSLRYIEM
+1037 L
-1045 IALANSVLSEAIAP
+1045 
-1059 ANAHYSGDWWYS
+1059 NAYEWSGVRLT
-1071 GWESSSGYENPWT
+1071 G
-1084 TTVGGGTV
+1084 TVNVGIHAYAGGGINSTYP
-1092 TTNVE
+1092 
-1097 DTNLGQQTEV
+1097 
-1107 AASIELSNV
+1107 ACW
-1116 VLNMVRL
+1116 
-1123 SGSFA
+1123 
-1128 PTTGGTKLAYQTNP
+1128 
-1142 LYELVSKDGPLTVEL
+1142 LYSYGENRMHAIL
-1157 PLDYGT
+1157 PFDYGT
-1163 VQIDYQSV
+1163 IDITFNSV
-1171 RVDNSA
+1171 
-1177 GTYVVSVDGVQ
+1177 GVNDYSGGSYTIYSSEGSIIAQ
-1188 SDPIPATDV
+1188 DLPASEV
-1197 EVMPL
+1197 EVSPV